1 MSKIVLIKDAI
12 KDEPYALVSYDFMEV
27 KAFALTDDAE
37 EWSEWANQSC
47 TTIDEI
53 RDSLTY
59 SLQTELPRP
68 ATEIELDGIKQFTTS
83 ERFIQIKSAISESKL
98 EMVGTFSRQS
108 RRFAVKTLKDSEL
121 PESPSSLP
129 LTSFSAQSRQAI
141 IEYKALSYR
150 ADNKF
155 SATAFEAK
163 GARALWDPSLG
174 PSGGWR
180 CPTGSQFGGYITDR
194 FGRGCGGGVLRR
206 VGRAL
211 VDAGR
216 GIDKLGEARGARRLG
231 RAADKLNN
239 KPGGGRAQRA
249 VGNAA
254 DALER
259 GAQRLVG
266 DFKPGDGRARRRGIS
281 APDIAPERKKEID
294 DRLMAIQAELDDL
307 VDQPPTGDI
316 EKRITE
322 LTNENKKLRRERD
335 GAMPKRIS
343 AVKPAPSKRRVV
355 KPEAGR
361 NERVQGK
368 RPVKKPVTQGRR
380 QGVLDRAAQRL
391 VGEYD
396 PSEYKPGDKKRI
408 KDRENRYAKVS
419 DEALINA
426 LKMNSPKAT
435 KPGQNR
441 DIEAN
446 KRQERL
452 EVLQEMLNRGIDVPE
467 QFKKEV
473 KQYRLKPQRKKRG
486 AKAGSRRSRA
496 ANALERAAQRV
507 LAGDKNKKRRDR
519 TRRKRAADALE
530 RGAKRIL
537 DGKKK
542 PKKQDNRK
550 KPQPNGGLNLPGGG
564 RGIIDP
570 RDTEGLP
577 KPGMGGMRKPG
588 EGKLSLDELQDLID
602 SNAGITGLSELRKQ
616 FKDFDDAQI
625 DDFLDRFV
633 KAREKLDN
641 DDPNGLKLDKWIIN
655 LEMEK
660 TARELDRLKKGKK
673 ERDNQRARARR
684 AVTAQSA
691 ITPIRRPRPKK
702 MKGDKIAWDDMDAQ
716 QKARMRNR
724 AIAELDDLDASWRK
738 RLGLNGNEPL
748 TDKMI
753 RDYIK
758 ERENN
763 KPGAYIGVLKANAN
777 DWGVLKDYA
786 NDLENG
792 DILNNLGPKRRKTLV
807 DDLNNAS
814 APKRVKTPSS
824 PRPKS
829 APSAKKRDG
838 LNDNEKNRLKELDGP
853 EFDNQVEAFDEA
865 ERLAKANNES
875 MVAFEQDGK
884 FRVVKAQDF
893 NDLLDGIDDDSRMQ
907 NAIGSVRHFDANGNE
922 SKIDVSESARVK
934 QSIKESL
941 GIDALESLGGSIP
954 DDRSRRNVRNRFP
967 NNGLPDKAFW
977 RDKDW
982 KPRTGGDDADKHER
996 RFGRYFDSDGNI
1008 NARGRFVNGQ
1018 LEQERAEKAKPRFSK
1033 TPESVIPKSS
1043 RRKTSTFNFGKVEV
1057 FGEDN
1062 NGRVL
1067 WKDKDG
1073 FIIPD
1078 NIVNDEAVRQRYMR
1092 YAKEGRDAYLNGTFA
1107 QNLGKK
1113 IDDLLV
1119 NNDPDKRRDLRTN
1132 LQNLIEDRR
1141 FLIARDNP
1149 VAERGKW
1156 AGELVA
1162 FQNML
1167 NELDSHPNALDI
1179 SPIKNEGLDSLPKAS
1194 IKRRYSS
1201 LIKLPEFKKEKEVFI
1216 QYYDLRNDR
1225 FKAHLENDRLDDANI
1240 MIEGI
1245 LNEIDGHNRMLADPA
1260 MPEEDRI
1267 KILARRAAAEEK
1279 VDKFNQDLQ
1288 LRMDEINKRIGA
1300 ENAARLGIPRL
1311 SEGNIPD
1318 SVDARRRAI
1327 IGNNYEIRLLDNIN
1341 LERAKERAAELAK
1354 EKNDGEGIYVTQ
1366 DKKSGKFFLLTRA
1379 NFEEAV
1385 KNDAFSENYVVD
1397 AVVYAAKTPAPPKP
1411 PSVARIPDLNDPFDG
1426 FKSRFSPM
1434 DFNANDKDNAIKAA
1448 RKYAVE
1454 FDSDF
1459 VVVQRLIDGKQFVLD
1474 ARDWNDFVNSP
1485 KVNSDGYIGVGIFGG
1500 YGKDTNGM
1508 PKLNDSKKR
1517 LIDEMQSRDLGR
1529 VFPVNRM
1536 LGILGDRRGKEN
1548 AQKFAKEQADAD
1560 GRNRYVINTG
1570 RNYMVVNEKE
1580 YQELLAQFNNNEQRL
1595 NATLSPEKFIRERKG
1610 NNAVGRDALLGPQ
1623 QMPIDADEYKDA
1635 VVSVHDGNGAIDQIP
1650 DPLFAAVL
1658 FDENLT
1664 SSAGSQ
1670 LLNDDG
1676 SQATFEDIFS
1686 GRMNPGFKAEFENKR
1701 FKFKN
1706 VKEAGDSYGG
1716 IWSVYRVED
1725 KQTGEIWYVKS
1736 STYGAN
1742 DAMLEDIGMEAAGI
1756 FNFAAK
1762 NDAKQ
1767 IRISAPIAV
1776 EKNGRQVRWT
1786 AMRDI
1791 DQWESPN
1798 GEALTWQDANDGGGI
1813 QGRSVSLEDM
1823 AAVLV
1828 LDYVL
1833 DNQDRHGGN
1842 FKIATDSNGV
1852 QRLGVI
1858 DNGLMFGGRAYDMLP
1873 LSHDDEVTPMGLNE
1887 IAANRESLDLQGYRN
1902 GTGNI
1907 LLQSLPSTFIDR
1919 LRQSQFDRDEFNL
1932 QVKYS
1937 IETMRESIQQILDEQ
1952 RLKDKGI
1959 SLSSTELAHLKAMKL
1974 VADARLKYLEANP
1987 DAFLEVFNITGSTP
2001 SPINAP
2007 MSPIRRPKR
2016 FTSNPG
2022 STFSGGL

>member
-1 MSKIVLIKDAI
+1 MSKIVLIKDSI
-12 KDEPYALVSYDFMEV
+12 KDEPYALVSYDSMEV

-47 TTIDEI
+47 KTIEDI
-53 RDSLTY
+53 RESLTY

-68 ATEIELDGIKQFTTS
+68 ATEVELDGIKQFTTS
-83 ERFIQIKSAISESKL
+83 ERFIEIKSAISESKL

-141 IEYKALSYR
+141 IEYKALSFR

-163 GARALWDPSLG
+163 GARALWDPALG

-180 CPTGSQFGGYITDR
+180 CPQGSQFGGYITDR
-194 FGRGCGGGVLRR
+194 FGRGCGGGILRR

-231 RAADKLNN
+231 RAADKLND

-254 DALER
+254 NALER

-266 DFKPGDGRARRRGIS
+266 DFKPGDGRARRRGVS

-519 TRRKRAADALE
+519 SRRKRAADALE

-588 EGKLSLDELQDLID
+588 EGELSLEELQDLID
-602 SNAGITGLSELRKQ
+602 SNLGITGLSELRKQ
-616 FKDFDDAQI
+616 FKDYDDAQI
-625 DDFLDRFV
+625 DDFLSRFV
-633 KAREKLDN
+633 KAREKIDN
-641 DDPNGLKLDKWIIN
+641 DDPERLKLDKWIIN

-660 TARELDRLKKGKK
+660 TARELYRLKKGKK

-738 RLGLNGNEPL
+738 RLGLKSNEPL

-814 APKRVKTPSS
+814 APKRVKTPTS

-941 GIDALESLGGSIP
+941 RLNSPESLGGSLP
-954 DDRSRRNVRNRFP
+954 DERSRRNVRNRFP
-967 NNGLPDKAFW
+967 NGGLPDKAFW

-982 KPRTGGDDADKHER
+982 KARTGGDDADKHER
-996 RFGRYFDSDGNI
+996 RFGRYFDSNGNI

-1018 LEQERAEKAKPRFSK
+1018 LEFERAQAAKPRFSK
-1033 TPESVIPKSS
+1033 TPESVIPESS

-1073 FIIPD
+1073 FVIPD

-1194 IKRRYSS
+1194 IKRRDSS
-1201 LIKLPEFKKEKEVFI
+1201 LIKLPEFKEAKEVFV

-1225 FKAHLENDRLDDANI
+1225 FKAHLENDRFDDANI
-1240 MIEGI
+1240 MVEGI
-1245 LNEIDGHNRMLADPA
+1245 NNEIDGHNRMLADPA
-1260 MPEEDRI
+1260 MLEEDRI
-1267 KILARRAAAEEK
+1267 KILARRAAAIEK
-1279 VDKFNQDLQ
+1279 RDKFNQDF
-1288 LRMDEINKRIGA
+1288 NKKIGA
-1300 ENAARLGIPRL
+1300 NNLSSGTPRL
-1311 SEGNIPD
+1311 MTDPEGNIPD

-1411 PSVARIPDLNDPFDG
+1411 PSVARIPNLNDPFDG

-1459 VVVQRLIDGKQFVLD
+1459 IVAQRLIDGKQFVLD

-1485 KVNSDGYIGVGIFGG
+1485 KVNSDGYIGVGIFSG

-1508 PKLNDSKKR
+1508 PKLNDGKKR

-1529 VFPVNRM
+1529 VFPINRM

-1670 LLNDDG
+1670 LTNDDG

-1686 GRMNPGFKAEFENKR
+1686 GRMNPGYKTEFENKR
-1701 FKFKN
+1701 FKFQN

-1716 IWSVYRVED
+1716 IWSVYRVQD

-1791 DQWESPN
+1791 DQWEAPN
-1798 GEALTWQDANDGGGI
+1798 GEALNWQDANDGGGI

-1887 IAANRESLDLQGYRN
+1887 IAANRESLDLQGYKN

-1937 IETMRESIQQILDEQ
+1937 IETMRESIEQILDEQ

-1959 SLSSTELAHLKAMKL
+1959 LLSSTELAHLKAMKL

-2007 MSPIRRPKR
+2007 MSPIRRPR
-2016 FTSNPG
+2016 G
-2022 STFSGGL
+2022 VV

>member
-1 MSKIVLIKDAI
+1 MSKIVLIKDSI
-12 KDEPYALVSYDFMEV
+12 KDEPYALVSYDSMEV
-27 KAFALTDDAE
+27 KTFALTEDAE

-47 TTIDEI
+47 KTIDDI

-68 ATEIELDGIKQFTTS
+68 ATEVELDGIKQFTTS
-83 ERFIQIKSAISESKL
+83 ERFIQIKSEIVESKL
-98 EMVGTFSRQS
+98 EMVGAFSRQS

-129 LTSFSAQSRQAI
+129 LTSFNAKSRQAI
-141 IEYKALSYR
+141 IEYKALTFR

-163 GARALWDPSLG
+163 GARALWDPNLG

-180 CPTGSQFGGYITDR
+180 CPTGSQFGGFITDR
-194 FGRGCGGGVLRR
+194 FGRGCGGGILRR

-211 VDAGR
+211 ADAGR

-239 KPGGGRAQRA
+239 KPREGRAQRA

-254 DALER
+254 NALER
-259 GAQRLVG
+259 GAQGLVG
-266 DFKPGDGRARRRGIS
+266 DYKPGDAVSRRRGVS
-281 APDIAPERKKEID
+281 APDITPERKKEID
-294 DRLMAIQAELDDL
+294 DRLMAVRAELDDL
-307 VDQPPTGDI
+307 VDQPPTPDI
-316 EKRITE
+316 QKRITE
-322 LTNENKKLRRERD
+322 LTDENKKLRRERD
-335 GAMPKRIS
+335 GAMPKRVS
-343 AVKPAPSKRRVV
+343 AVTPAPSKRRVV

-361 NERVQGK
+361 EGRVQGA

-380 QGVLDRAAQRL
+380 QGVLDRASQRL

-419 DEALINA
+419 DEALANA
-426 LKMNSPKAT
+426 LKMNSPKAV

-452 EVLQEMLNRGIDVPE
+452 EVLQEMLNRGLDIPE

-519 TRRKRAADALE
+519 SRRKRAADALE
-530 RGAKRIL
+530 RGAQRIL
-537 DGKKK
+537 GGNKK
-542 PKKQDNRK
+542 PK
-550 KPQPNGGLNLPGGG
+550 
-564 RGIIDP
+564 RGY
-570 RDTEGLP
+570 EP
-577 KPGMGGMRKPG
+577 KPEKRLTGMGGMRKPG
-588 EGKLSLDELQDLID
+588 EGQITPEELQDLID
-602 SNAGITGLSELRKQ
+602 SNLGITGLSELRKQ
-616 FKDFDDAQI
+616 FKDYDDAQI
-625 DDFLDRFV
+625 DDFLSRFV
-633 KAREKLDN
+633 KAREKMDN
-641 DDPNGLKLDKWIIN
+641 DDPERLKLDKWIIN

-691 ITPIRRPRPKK
+691 FTPIRRPRPKK

-738 RLGLNGNEPL
+738 RLGLKSNEPL

-829 APSAKKRDG
+829 TPSAEKRDG
-838 LNDNEKNRLKELDGP
+838 LNTAEKKRLKELDGP

-865 ERLAKANNES
+865 ERLAKSNNES

-922 SKIDVSESARVK
+922 SKIDVSESSRVK

-941 GIDALESLGGSIP
+941 GIDAPESLGGSVP
-954 DDRSRRNVRNRFP
+954 DERSRRNVRNRFP
-967 NNGLPDKAFW
+967 NNGLPEKAFW

-982 KPRTGGDDADKHER
+982 KARTGGDDADKHER

-1008 NARGRFVNGQ
+1008 NARGRFVNQQ
-1018 LEQERAEKAKPRFSK
+1018 LEQERADAAKPRFSK
-1033 TPESVIPKSS
+1033 TPASVIPQSK
-1043 RRKTSTFNFGKVEV
+1043 RRETSTYSFGKLQV

-1067 WKDKDG
+1067 WRDKDG
-1073 FIIPD
+1073 FVIPD

-1113 IDDLLV
+1113 IDDLLI

-1132 LQNLIEDRR
+1132 LQNLIDDRR

-1179 SPIKNEGLDSLPKAS
+1179 SPMKNEGLDSLPKAS
-1194 IKRRYSS
+1194 VKRRDLS
-1201 LIKLPEFKKEKEVFI
+1201 LIKLPEFKNEKEVFV

-1240 MIEGI
+1240 MIEG
-1245 LNEIDGHNRMLADPA
+1245 LANEIDAWNRMLADPA
-1260 MPEEDRI
+1260 LSQNDRV
-1267 KILARRAAAEEK
+1267 KILARRAAAVEK
-1279 VDKFNQDLQ
+1279 IDKFNQDLQ

-1300 ENAARLGIPRL
+1300 ENAKRLGIPRF
-1311 SEGNIPD
+1311 SEGNATL
-1318 SVDARRRAI
+1318 SGSAKARLAI
-1327 IGNNYEIRLLDNIN
+1327 LGNNYQIRLADGVGFDDAKKRAEQL
-1341 LERAKERAAELAK
+1341 AKER
-1354 EKNDGEGIYVTQ
+1354 NDDEGIYIAK
-1366 DKKSGKFFLLTRA
+1366 DKKSGKLFLLSRGD
-1379 NFEEAV
+1379 FEEAV
-1385 KNDAFSENYVVD
+1385 KNDAFSENYIID
-1397 AVVYAAKTPAPPKP
+1397 DVVYATKTPAPPKP

-1434 DFNANDKDNAIKAA
+1434 DFDADDKDNAIKAA
-1448 RKYAVE
+1448 KKYAVE

-1459 VVVQRLIDGKQFVLD
+1459 VVVQRISDGKQFVLD
-1474 ARDWNDFVNSP
+1474 HRDYIDFVNSP
-1485 KVNSDGYIGVGIFGG
+1485 KVNSDDFFGVAIYGG
-1500 YGKDTNGM
+1500 YGKGTDGM
-1508 PKLNDSKKR
+1508 PRLNAGKKQ

-1529 VFPVNRM
+1529 VFPKGNRIF
-1536 LGILGDRRGKEN
+1536 GSGDKKAKER

-1560 GRNRYVINTG
+1560 GRNRYVIDTG
-1570 RNYMVVNEKE
+1570 KNYMVVNEKE
-1580 YQELLAQFNNNEQRL
+1580 YQELLAEFNNNEQRL

-1610 NNAVGRDALLGPQ
+1610 NNGVGRDALLGPRE
-1623 QMPIDADEYKDA
+1623 MPIDADEYKDA
-1635 VVSVHDGNGAIDQIP
+1635 VVAVHDCNGAIDQIP
-1650 DPLFAAVL
+1650 DPLFAAVV
-1658 FDENLT
+1658 FDENLE
-1664 SSAGSQ
+1664 SSPGNA
-1670 LLNDDG
+1670 LLNNDG
-1676 SQATFEDIFS
+1676 SEATFEDIFS
-1686 GRMNPGFKAEFENKR
+1686 GRMQPGYGAEFENKR

-1706 VKEAGDSYGG
+1706 FKDAGDSYGG

-1725 KQTGEIWYVKS
+1725 KETGEIWYVKS

-1776 EKNGRQVRWT
+1776 QQNGRQVRWT

-1791 DQWESPN
+1791 DQWDAPN
-1798 GEALTWQDANDGGGI
+1798 SEALTWEDAGDAGGI
-1813 QGRSVSLEDM
+1813 DGANVSLEDM
-1823 AAVLV
+1823 AGVLV

-1833 DNQDRHGGN
+1833 DNQDRHQGN
-1842 FKIATDSNGV
+1842 FKVATDSNGV

-1887 IAANRESLDLQGYRN
+1887 IASKREALDLEGYRN

-1907 LLQSLPSTFIDR
+1907 LMDSLPSSFVNR
-1919 LRQSQFDRDEFNL
+1919 LRQSQFARDEFNL
-1932 QVKYS
+1932 QVKYA
-1937 IETMRESIQQILDEQ
+1937 IETMRENIDKILDEQ
-1952 RLKDKGI
+1952 RLDGKGI
-1959 SLSSTELAHLKAMKL
+1959 KLNPTEIAHLKAMKL

-1987 DAFLEVFNITGSTP
+1987 DAFLEVFGVTGSVP

-2016 FTSNPG
+2016 ISLETPI
-2022 STFSGGL
+2022 GL

>member
-1 MSKIVLIKDAI
+1 MSKIVLIKDSI
-12 KDEPYALVSYDFMEV
+12 KDEPYALVSYDSMEV
-27 KAFALTDDAE
+27 KTFALTEDAE

-47 TTIDEI
+47 KTIDDI

-68 ATEIELDGIKQFTTS
+68 ATEVELDGIKQFTTS
-83 ERFIQIKSAISESKL
+83 ERFIQIKSEIVESKL
-98 EMVGTFSRQS
+98 EMVGAFSRQS

-129 LTSFSAQSRQAI
+129 LTSFNAKSRQAI
-141 IEYKALSYR
+141 IEYKALTFR

-163 GARALWDPSLG
+163 GARALWDPNLG

-180 CPTGSQFGGYITDR
+180 CPTGSQFGGFITDR
-194 FGRGCGGGVLRR
+194 FGRGCGGGILRR

-211 VDAGR
+211 ADAGR

-239 KPGGGRAQRA
+239 KPREGRAQRA

-254 DALER
+254 NALER
-259 GAQRLVG
+259 GAQGLVG
-266 DFKPGDGRARRRGIS
+266 DYKPGDAVSRRRGVS
-281 APDIAPERKKEID
+281 APDITPERKKEID
-294 DRLMAIQAELDDL
+294 DRLMAVRAELDDL
-307 VDQPPTGDI
+307 VDQPPTPDI
-316 EKRITE
+316 QKRITE
-322 LTNENKKLRRERD
+322 LTDENKKLRRERD
-335 GAMPKRIS
+335 GAMPKRVS
-343 AVKPAPSKRRVV
+343 AVTPAPSKRRVV

-361 NERVQGK
+361 EGRVQGA

-380 QGVLDRAAQRL
+380 QGVLDRASQRL

-419 DEALINA
+419 DEALANA
-426 LKMNSPKAT
+426 LKMNSPKAV

-452 EVLQEMLNRGIDVPE
+452 EVLQEMLNRGLDIPE

-519 TRRKRAADALE
+519 SRRKRAADALE
-530 RGAKRIL
+530 RGAQRIL
-537 DGKKK
+537 GGNKK
-542 PKKQDNRK
+542 PK
-550 KPQPNGGLNLPGGG
+550 
-564 RGIIDP
+564 RGY
-570 RDTEGLP
+570 EP
-577 KPGMGGMRKPG
+577 KPEKRLTGMGGMRKPG
-588 EGKLSLDELQDLID
+588 EGQITPEELQDLID
-602 SNAGITGLSELRKQ
+602 SNLGITGLSELRKQ
-616 FKDFDDAQI
+616 FKDYDDAQI
-625 DDFLDRFV
+625 DDFLSRFV
-633 KAREKLDN
+633 KAREKMDN
-641 DDPNGLKLDKWIIN
+641 DDPERLKLDKWIIN

-691 ITPIRRPRPKK
+691 FTPIRRPRPKK

-724 AIAELDDLDASWRK
+724 AIAELDDLDASWRQ
-738 RLGLNGNEPL
+738 RLGLKSNEPL

-829 APSAKKRDG
+829 TPSAEKRDG
-838 LNDNEKNRLKELDGP
+838 LNTAEKKRLKELDGP

-865 ERLAKANNES
+865 ERLAKSNNES

-922 SKIDVSESARVK
+922 SKIDVSESSRVK

-941 GIDALESLGGSIP
+941 GIDAPESLGGSVP
-954 DDRSRRNVRNRFP
+954 DERSRRNVRNRFP
-967 NNGLPDKAFW
+967 NNGLPEKAFW

-982 KPRTGGDDADKHER
+982 KARTGGDDADKHER

-1008 NARGRFVNGQ
+1008 NARGRFVNQQ
-1018 LEQERAEKAKPRFSK
+1018 LEQERADAAKPRFSK
-1033 TPESVIPKSS
+1033 TPASVIPQSK
-1043 RRKTSTFNFGKVEV
+1043 RRETSTYSFGKLQV

-1067 WKDKDG
+1067 WRDKDG
-1073 FIIPD
+1073 FVIPD

-1113 IDDLLV
+1113 IDDLLI

-1132 LQNLIEDRR
+1132 LQNLIDDRR

-1179 SPIKNEGLDSLPKAS
+1179 SPMKNEGLDSLPKAS
-1194 IKRRYSS
+1194 VKRRDLS
-1201 LIKLPEFKKEKEVFI
+1201 LIKLPEFKNEKEVFV

-1240 MIEGI
+1240 MIEG
-1245 LNEIDGHNRMLADPA
+1245 LANEIDAWNRMLADPA
-1260 MPEEDRI
+1260 LSQNDRV
-1267 KILARRAAAEEK
+1267 KILARRAAAVEK
-1279 VDKFNQDLQ
+1279 IDKFNQDLQ

-1300 ENAARLGIPRL
+1300 ENAKRLGIPRF
-1311 SEGNIPD
+1311 SEGNATL
-1318 SVDARRRAI
+1318 SGSAKARLAI
-1327 IGNNYEIRLLDNIN
+1327 LGNNYQIRLADGVGFDDAKKRAEQL
-1341 LERAKERAAELAK
+1341 AKER
-1354 EKNDGEGIYVTQ
+1354 NDDEGIYIAK
-1366 DKKSGKFFLLTRA
+1366 DKKSGKLFLLSRGD
-1379 NFEEAV
+1379 FEEAV
-1385 KNDAFSENYVVD
+1385 KNDAFSENYIID
-1397 AVVYAAKTPAPPKP
+1397 DVVYATKTPAPPKP

-1434 DFNANDKDNAIKAA
+1434 DFDADDKDNAIKAA
-1448 RKYAVE
+1448 KKYAVE

-1459 VVVQRLIDGKQFVLD
+1459 VVVQRISDGKQFVLD
-1474 ARDWNDFVNSP
+1474 HRDYIDFVNSP
-1485 KVNSDGYIGVGIFGG
+1485 KVNSDDFFGVAIYGG
-1500 YGKDTNGM
+1500 YGKGTDGM
-1508 PKLNDSKKR
+1508 PRLNAGKKQ

-1529 VFPVNRM
+1529 VFPKGNRIF
-1536 LGILGDRRGKEN
+1536 GSGDKKAKER

-1560 GRNRYVINTG
+1560 GRNRYVIDTG
-1570 RNYMVVNEKE
+1570 KNYMVVNEKE
-1580 YQELLAQFNNNEQRL
+1580 YQELLAEFNNNEQRL

-1610 NNAVGRDALLGPQ
+1610 NNGVGRDALLGPRE
-1623 QMPIDADEYKDA
+1623 MPIDADEYKDA
-1635 VVSVHDGNGAIDQIP
+1635 VVAVHDCNGAIDQIP
-1650 DPLFAAVL
+1650 DPLFAAVV
-1658 FDENLT
+1658 FDENLE
-1664 SSAGSQ
+1664 SSPGNA
-1670 LLNDDG
+1670 LLNNDG
-1676 SQATFEDIFS
+1676 SEATFEDIFS
-1686 GRMNPGFKAEFENKR
+1686 GRMQPGYGAEFENKR

-1706 VKEAGDSYGG
+1706 FKDAGDSYGG

-1725 KQTGEIWYVKS
+1725 KETGEIWYVKS

-1776 EKNGRQVRWT
+1776 QQNGRQVRWT

-1791 DQWESPN
+1791 YQWDAPN
-1798 GEALTWQDANDGGGI
+1798 SEALTWEDAGDAGGI
-1813 QGRSVSLEDM
+1813 DGANVSLEDM
-1823 AAVLV
+1823 AGVLV

-1833 DNQDRHGGN
+1833 DNQDRHQGN
-1842 FKIATDSNGV
+1842 FKVATDSNGV

-1887 IAANRESLDLQGYRN
+1887 IASKREALDLEGYRN

-1907 LLQSLPSTFIDR
+1907 LMDSLPSSFVNR
-1919 LRQSQFDRDEFNL
+1919 LRQSQFARDEFNL
-1932 QVKYS
+1932 QVKYA
-1937 IETMRESIQQILDEQ
+1937 IETMRENIDKILDEQ
-1952 RLKDKGI
+1952 RLDGKGI
-1959 SLSSTELAHLKAMKL
+1959 KLNPTEIAHLKAMKL

-1987 DAFLEVFNITGSTP
+1987 DAFLEVFGVTGSVP

-2016 FTSNPG
+2016 ISLETPI
-2022 STFSGGL
+2022 GL

>member
-1 MSKIVLIKDAI
+1 MSKIVLIKDSI
-12 KDEPYALVSYDFMEV
+12 KDEPYALVSYDSMEV
-27 KAFALTDDAE
+27 KTFALTEDAE

-47 TTIDEI
+47 KTIDDI

-68 ATEIELDGIKQFTTS
+68 ATEVELDGIKQFTTS
-83 ERFIQIKSAISESKL
+83 ERFIQIKSEIVESKL

-129 LTSFSAQSRQAI
+129 LTSFNAKSRQAI
-141 IEYKALSYR
+141 IEYKALTFR

-163 GARALWDPSLG
+163 GARALWDPNLG

-194 FGRGCGGGVLRR
+194 FGRGCGGGILRR

-211 VDAGR
+211 ADAGR

-239 KPGGGRAQRA
+239 KPRAGRAQRA

-254 DALER
+254 NALER
-259 GAQRLVG
+259 GAGRLVG
-266 DFKPGDGRARRRGIS
+266 DYKPGDGRARRRGIS
-281 APDIAPERKKEID
+281 APDINPERKKEID
-294 DRLMAIQAELDDL
+294 DRLMAVRAELDDL
-307 VDQPPTGDI
+307 VDQPPTPDI
-316 EKRITE
+316 QKRITE
-322 LTNENKKLRRERD
+322 LTDENKKLRRERD
-335 GAMPKRIS
+335 GAMPKRVS
-343 AVKPAPSKRRVV
+343 AVTPAPSKRRVV

-361 NERVQGK
+361 EGRVQGA

-419 DEALINA
+419 DEALANA
-426 LKMNSPKAT
+426 LKMNLPKAV

-452 EVLQEMLNRGIDVPE
+452 EVLQEMLNRGIDIPE

-519 TRRKRAADALE
+519 SRRKRAADALE
-530 RGAKRIL
+530 RGAQRIL
-537 DGKKK
+537 GGNKK
-542 PKKQDNRK
+542 PK
-550 KPQPNGGLNLPGGG
+550 
-564 RGIIDP
+564 RGY
-570 RDTEGLP
+570 EP
-577 KPGMGGMRKPG
+577 KPEKRLTGMGGMRKPG
-588 EGKLSLDELQDLID
+588 EGQITPEELQDLID
-602 SNAGITGLSELRKQ
+602 SNLGITGLSELRKQ
-616 FKDFDDAQI
+616 FKDYDDAQI
-625 DDFLDRFV
+625 DDFLSRFV
-633 KAREKLDN
+633 KAREKMDN
-641 DDPNGLKLDKWIIN
+641 DDPERLKLDKWIIN

-691 ITPIRRPRPKK
+691 FTPIRRPRPKK

-738 RLGLNGNEPL
+738 RLGLKSNEPL

-829 APSAKKRDG
+829 TPSAEKRDG
-838 LNDNEKNRLKELDGP
+838 LNTAEKKRLKELDGP

-865 ERLAKANNES
+865 ERLAKSNNES

-922 SKIDVSESARVK
+922 SKIDVSESSRVK

-941 GIDALESLGGSIP
+941 GIDAPESLGGSVP
-954 DDRSRRNVRNRFP
+954 DERSRRNVRNRFP
-967 NNGLPDKAFW
+967 NNGLPEKAFW

-982 KPRTGGDDADKHER
+982 KARTGGDDADKHER

-1008 NARGRFVNGQ
+1008 NARGRFVNQQ
-1018 LEQERAEKAKPRFSK
+1018 LEQERADAAKPRFSK
-1033 TPESVIPKSS
+1033 TPASVIPESK
-1043 RRKTSTFNFGKVEV
+1043 RRETSTYSFGKLQV

-1067 WKDKDG
+1067 WRDKDG
-1073 FIIPD
+1073 FVIPD

-1113 IDDLLV
+1113 IDDLLI

-1132 LQNLIEDRR
+1132 LQNLIDDRR

-1179 SPIKNEGLDSLPKAS
+1179 SPMKNEGLDSLPKAS
-1194 IKRRYSS
+1194 VKRRDLS
-1201 LIKLPEFKKEKEVFI
+1201 LIKLPEFKNEKEVFV

-1240 MIEGI
+1240 MIEG
-1245 LNEIDGHNRMLADPA
+1245 LANEIDAWNRMLADPA
-1260 MPEEDRI
+1260 LSQNDRV
-1267 KILARRAAAEEK
+1267 KILARRAAAVEK
-1279 VDKFNQDLQ
+1279 IDKFNQDLQ

-1300 ENAARLGIPRL
+1300 ENAKRLGIPRF
-1311 SEGNIPD
+1311 SEGNATL
-1318 SVDARRRAI
+1318 SGSAKARLAI
-1327 IGNNYEIRLLDNIN
+1327 LGNNYQIRLADGVGFDDAKKRAEQL
-1341 LERAKERAAELAK
+1341 AKER
-1354 EKNDGEGIYVTQ
+1354 NDDQGIYIAK
-1366 DKKSGKFFLLTRA
+1366 DKKSGKLFLLSRGD
-1379 NFEEAV
+1379 FEEAV
-1385 KNDAFSENYVVD
+1385 KNDAFSENYIID
-1397 AVVYAAKTPAPPKP
+1397 DVVYATKTPAPPKP

-1434 DFNANDKDNAIKAA
+1434 DFDADDKDNAIKAA
-1448 RKYAVE
+1448 KKYAVE

-1459 VVVQRLIDGKQFVLD
+1459 VVVQRISDGKQFVLD
-1474 ARDWNDFVNSP
+1474 HRDYIDFVNSP
-1485 KVNSDGYIGVGIFGG
+1485 KVNSDDFFGVAIYGG
-1500 YGKDTNGM
+1500 YGKGTDGM
-1508 PKLNDSKKR
+1508 PRLNAGKKQ

-1529 VFPVNRM
+1529 VFPKGNRIF
-1536 LGILGDRRGKEN
+1536 GSGDKKAKER

-1560 GRNRYVINTG
+1560 GRNRYVIDTG
-1570 RNYMVVNEKE
+1570 KNYMVVNEKE
-1580 YQELLAQFNNNEQRL
+1580 YQELLAEFNNNEQRL

-1610 NNAVGRDALLGPQ
+1610 NNGVGRDALLGPRE
-1623 QMPIDADEYKDA
+1623 MPIDADEYKDA
-1635 VVSVHDGNGAIDQIP
+1635 VVAVHDGNGAIDQIP
-1650 DPLFAAVL
+1650 DPLFAAVV
-1658 FDENLT
+1658 FDENLE
-1664 SSAGSQ
+1664 SSPGNA
-1670 LLNDDG
+1670 LLNNDG
-1676 SQATFEDIFS
+1676 SEATFEDIFS
-1686 GRMNPGFKAEFENKR
+1686 GRMQPGYGAEFENKR

-1706 VKEAGDSYGG
+1706 FKDAGDSYGG

-1725 KQTGEIWYVKS
+1725 KETGEIWYVKS

-1756 FNFAAK
+1756 FNFAAR

-1776 EKNGRQVRWT
+1776 QQNGRQVRWT

-1791 DQWESPN
+1791 DQWDAPN
-1798 GEALTWQDANDGGGI
+1798 GEALTWKDAGDAGGI
-1813 QGRSVSLEDM
+1813 DGANVSLEDM
-1823 AAVLV
+1823 AGVLV

-1833 DNQDRHGGN
+1833 DNQDRHQGN
-1842 FKIATDSNGV
+1842 FKVATDSNGV

-1873 LSHDDEVTPMGLNE
+1873 LSHDDEVTPMGLSE
-1887 IAANRESLDLQGYRN
+1887 IASKREALDLEGYRN

-1907 LLQSLPSTFIDR
+1907 LMDSLPSSFVNR
-1919 LRQSQFDRDEFNL
+1919 LRQSQFARDEFNL
-1932 QVKYS
+1932 QVKYA
-1937 IETMRESIQQILDEQ
+1937 IETMRENIDKILDEQ
-1952 RLKDKGI
+1952 RLDGKGI
-1959 SLSSTELAHLKAMKL
+1959 KLNPTEIAHLKAMKL

-1987 DAFLEVFNITGSTP
+1987 DAFLEVFGVTGSVP

-2007 MSPIRRPKR
+2007 MSPIRRP
-2016 FTSNPG
+2016 
-2022 STFSGGL
+2022 GGVV

>member
-12 KDEPYALVSYDFMEV
+12 KDEPYALVSYDSMEV

-47 TTIDEI
+47 KTIDEI
-53 RDSLTY
+53 RESLTY

-141 IEYKALSYR
+141 IEYKALSFR

-163 GARALWDPSLG
+163 GARALWDPALG

-180 CPTGSQFGGYITDR
+180 CPQGSQFGGYITDR

-231 RAADKLNN
+231 RAADKLND

-254 DALER
+254 NALER
-259 GAQRLVG
+259 GAQGLVG
-266 DFKPGDGRARRRGIS
+266 DYKPGDAVSRRRGVS

-335 GAMPKRIS
+335 GAMPKRVS

-426 LKMNSPKAT
+426 LKMNSPKAI

-452 EVLQEMLNRGIDVPE
+452 EVLQEMLNRGIDIPE

-486 AKAGSRRSRA
+486 AKAGSLRSRA

-519 TRRKRAADALE
+519 SRRKRAADAFE
-530 RGAKRIL
+530 RGAQRIL

-564 RGIIDP
+564 RGIIEP

-588 EGKLSLDELQDLID
+588 EGQITPEELQDLID
-602 SNAGITGLSELRKQ
+602 SNLGITGLSELRKQ
-616 FKDFDDAQI
+616 FKDYDDAQI
-625 DDFLDRFV
+625 DNFLSRFV
-633 KAREKLDN
+633 KAREKMNNDN
-641 DDPNGLKLDKWIIN
+641 PERLKLDKWIIN

-660 TARELDRLKKGKK
+660 TARELDRLKNGKR
-673 ERDNQRARARR
+673 ERDNQRVRARR

-691 ITPIRRPRPKK
+691 FTPIRRPRPKK

-738 RLGLNGNEPL
+738 RLGLKSNEKL

-814 APKRVKTPSS
+814 TPKRVKTPSS

-941 GIDALESLGGSIP
+941 GIDAPESLGGSIP

-982 KPRTGGDDADKHER
+982 KPRTGGDDAEKHER

-1033 TPESVIPKSS
+1033 TPESVIPESG
-1043 RRKTSTFNFGKVEV
+1043 RRKTSTYSFGKLQV

-1073 FIIPD
+1073 FVIPD

-1092 YAKEGRDAYLNGTFA
+1092 YAKEGRDAYLNAEFA
-1107 QNLGKK
+1107 RNLGKK

-1119 NNDPDKRRDLRTN
+1119 NNDPEKRRELRNN

-1141 FLIARDNP
+1141 LLISRENP
-1149 VAERGKW
+1149 VAVRGSW

-1162 FQNML
+1162 LQNML
-1167 NELDSHPNALDI
+1167 NELDSHPNAVDI
-1179 SPIKNEGLDSLPKAS
+1179 SPMKNEGLDSLPKAS
-1194 IKRRYSS
+1194 IKRRDSS
-1201 LIKLPEFKKEKEVFI
+1201 LIKLPEFKKEKEVFV

-1240 MIEGI
+1240 MIEG
-1245 LNEIDGHNRMLADPA
+1245 LANEIDGHNRMLADPA
-1260 MPEEDRI
+1260 MPEEDRV
-1267 KILARRAAAEEK
+1267 KILARRSAALEK
-1279 VDKFNQDLQ
+1279 VGKFNQDLQ

-1300 ENAARLGIPRL
+1300 ENAARWGIPRL
-1311 SEGNIPD
+1311 MTNPEGNATPD
-1318 SVDARRRAI
+1318 SAEARLAI
-1327 IGNNYEIRLLDNIN
+1327 LGNNYQIKFAKNIRL
-1341 LERAKERAAELAK
+1341 EGAKDRAAELAK
-1354 EKNDGEGIYVTQ
+1354 EKNDGEGIYVTK
-1366 DKKSGKFFLLTRA
+1366 DIKSGKFFLLTRA
-1379 NFEEAV
+1379 DFEEAV

-1434 DFNANDKDNAIKAA
+1434 DFDADDKDNPIKAA

-1459 VVVQRLIDGKQFVLD
+1459 VVAQRLNDGKQFVLD

-1485 KVNSDGYIGVGIFGG
+1485 KINSDDFVAVGIFGG
-1500 YGKDTNGM
+1500 YGKDTDGM
-1508 PKLNDSKKR
+1508 PKLNDGKKR

-1529 VFPVNRM
+1529 VFPKGNRVF
-1536 LGILGDRRGKEN
+1536 GSGDKKARER
-1548 AQKFAKEQADAD
+1548 AQKFAKQGADDD
-1560 GRNRYVINTG
+1560 GRNRYVIDTG
-1570 RNYMVVNEKE
+1570 KQYMVVSEKE
-1580 YQELLAQFNNNEQRL
+1580 YQELLAEFNNNEQRL

-1635 VVSVHDGNGAIDQIP
+1635 VIAVHDGNGAIDQIP
-1650 DPLFAAVL
+1650 DALFAAVI
-1658 FDENLT
+1658 FDENLEDT
-1664 SSAGSQ
+1664 IRPGNRVAPQ
-1670 LLNDDG
+1670 PLINDDG

-1686 GRMNPGFKAEFENKR
+1686 GRMKPGYGAEFENKR

-1706 VKEAGDSYGG
+1706 FKDEGDS
-1716 IWSVYRVED
+1716 
-1725 KQTGEIWYVKS
+1725 
-1736 STYGAN
+1736 
-1742 DAMLEDIGMEAAGI
+1742 
-1756 FNFAAK
+1756 
-1762 NDAKQ
+1762 
-1767 IRISAPIAV
+1767 
-1776 EKNGRQVRWT
+1776 
-1786 AMRDI
+1786 
-1791 DQWESPN
+1791 
-1798 GEALTWQDANDGGGI
+1798 
-1813 QGRSVSLEDM
+1813 
-1823 AAVLV
+1823 
-1828 LDYVL
+1828 
-1833 DNQDRHGGN
+1833 
-1842 FKIATDSNGV
+1842 
-1852 QRLGVI
+1852 
-1858 DNGLMFGGRAYDMLP
+1858 
-1873 LSHDDEVTPMGLNE
+1873 
-1887 IAANRESLDLQGYRN
+1887 
-1902 GTGNI
+1902 
-1907 LLQSLPSTFIDR
+1907 
-1919 LRQSQFDRDEFNL
+1919 
-1932 QVKYS
+1932 
-1937 IETMRESIQQILDEQ
+1937 
-1952 RLKDKGI
+1952 
-1959 SLSSTELAHLKAMKL
+1959 
-1974 VADARLKYLEANP
+1974 
-1987 DAFLEVFNITGSTP
+1987 
-2001 SPINAP
+2001 
-2007 MSPIRRPKR
+2007 
-2016 FTSNPG
+2016 
-2022 STFSGGL
+2022 

>member
-1 MSKIVLIKDAI
+1 MSKIVLIKDSI
-12 KDEPYALVSYDFMEV
+12 KDEPYALVSYDSMEV
-27 KAFALTDDAE
+27 KTFALTEDAE

-47 TTIDEI
+47 KTIDDI

-68 ATEIELDGIKQFTTS
+68 ATEVELDGIKQFTTS
-83 ERFIQIKSAISESKL
+83 ERFIQIKSEIVESKL
-98 EMVGTFSRQS
+98 EMVGAFSRQS

-129 LTSFSAQSRQAI
+129 LTSFNAKSRQAI
-141 IEYKALSYR
+141 IEYKALTFR

-163 GARALWDPSLG
+163 GARALWDPNLG

-194 FGRGCGGGVLRR
+194 FGRGCGGGILRR

-211 VDAGR
+211 ADAGR

-239 KPGGGRAQRA
+239 KPRAGRAQRA

-254 DALER
+254 NALER
-259 GAQRLVG
+259 GAGRLVG
-266 DFKPGDGRARRRGIS
+266 DYKPGDGRARRRGIS
-281 APDIAPERKKEID
+281 APDINPERKKEID
-294 DRLMAIQAELDDL
+294 DRLMAVRAELDDL
-307 VDQPPTGDI
+307 VDQPPTPDI
-316 EKRITE
+316 QKRITE
-322 LTNENKKLRRERD
+322 LTDENKKLRRERD
-335 GAMPKRIS
+335 GAMPKRVS
-343 AVKPAPSKRRVV
+343 AVTPAPSKRRVV

-361 NERVQGK
+361 EGRVQGA

-380 QGVLDRAAQRL
+380 QGVLDRASQRL

-419 DEALINA
+419 DEALANA
-426 LKMNSPKAT
+426 LKMNLPKAV

-452 EVLQEMLNRGIDVPE
+452 EVLQEMLNRGLDIPE

-519 TRRKRAADALE
+519 SRRKRAADALE
-530 RGAKRIL
+530 RGAQRIL
-537 DGKKK
+537 GGNKK
-542 PKKQDNRK
+542 PK
-550 KPQPNGGLNLPGGG
+550 
-564 RGIIDP
+564 RGY
-570 RDTEGLP
+570 EP
-577 KPGMGGMRKPG
+577 KPEKRLTGMGGMRKPG
-588 EGKLSLDELQDLID
+588 EGQITPEELQDLID
-602 SNAGITGLSELRKQ
+602 SNLGITGLSELRKQ
-616 FKDFDDAQI
+616 FKDYDDAQI
-625 DDFLDRFV
+625 DDFLSRFV
-633 KAREKLDN
+633 KAREKMDN
-641 DDPNGLKLDKWIIN
+641 DDPERLKLDKWIIN

-691 ITPIRRPRPKK
+691 FTPIRRPRPKK

-738 RLGLNGNEPL
+738 RLGLKSNEPL

-829 APSAKKRDG
+829 TPSAEKRDG
-838 LNDNEKNRLKELDGP
+838 LNTAEKKRLKELDGP

-865 ERLAKANNES
+865 ERLAKSNNES

-922 SKIDVSESARVK
+922 SKIDVSESSRVK

-941 GIDALESLGGSIP
+941 GIDAPESLGGSVP
-954 DDRSRRNVRNRFP
+954 DERSRRNVRNRFP
-967 NNGLPDKAFW
+967 NNGLPEKAFW

-982 KPRTGGDDADKHER
+982 KARTGGDDADKHER

-1008 NARGRFVNGQ
+1008 NARGRFVNQQ
-1018 LEQERAEKAKPRFSK
+1018 LEQERADAAKPRFSK
-1033 TPESVIPKSS
+1033 TPASVIPESK
-1043 RRKTSTFNFGKVEV
+1043 RRETSTYSFGKLQV

-1067 WKDKDG
+1067 WRDKDG
-1073 FIIPD
+1073 FVIPD

-1113 IDDLLV
+1113 IDDLLI

-1132 LQNLIEDRR
+1132 LQNLIDDRR

-1179 SPIKNEGLDSLPKAS
+1179 SPMKNEGLDSLPKAS
-1194 IKRRYSS
+1194 VKRRDLS
-1201 LIKLPEFKKEKEVFI
+1201 LIKLPEFKNEKEVFV

-1240 MIEGI
+1240 MIEG
-1245 LNEIDGHNRMLADPA
+1245 LANEIDAWNRMLADPA
-1260 MPEEDRI
+1260 LSQNDRV
-1267 KILARRAAAEEK
+1267 KILARRAAAVEK
-1279 VDKFNQDLQ
+1279 IDKFNQDLQ

-1300 ENAARLGIPRL
+1300 ENAKRLGIPRF
-1311 SEGNIPD
+1311 SEGNATL
-1318 SVDARRRAI
+1318 SGSAKARLAI
-1327 IGNNYEIRLLDNIN
+1327 LGNNYQIRLADGVGFDDAKKRAEQL
-1341 LERAKERAAELAK
+1341 AKER
-1354 EKNDGEGIYVTQ
+1354 NDDQGIYIAK
-1366 DKKSGKFFLLTRA
+1366 DKKSGKLFLLSRGD
-1379 NFEEAV
+1379 FEEAV
-1385 KNDAFSENYVVD
+1385 KNDAFSENYIID
-1397 AVVYAAKTPAPPKP
+1397 DVVYATKTPAPPKP

-1434 DFNANDKDNAIKAA
+1434 DFDADDKDNAIKAA
-1448 RKYAVE
+1448 KKYAVE

-1459 VVVQRLIDGKQFVLD
+1459 VVVQRISDGKQFVLD
-1474 ARDWNDFVNSP
+1474 HRDYIDFVNSP
-1485 KVNSDGYIGVGIFGG
+1485 KVNSDDFFGVAIYGG
-1500 YGKDTNGM
+1500 YAKGTDGM
-1508 PKLNDSKKR
+1508 PRLNAGKKQ

-1529 VFPVNRM
+1529 VFPKGNRIF
-1536 LGILGDRRGKEN
+1536 GSGDKKAKER

-1560 GRNRYVINTG
+1560 GRNRYVIDTG
-1570 RNYMVVNEKE
+1570 KNYMVVNEKE
-1580 YQELLAQFNNNEQRL
+1580 YQELLAEFNNNEQRL

-1610 NNAVGRDALLGPQ
+1610 NNGVGRDALLGPRE
-1623 QMPIDADEYKDA
+1623 MPIDADEYKDA
-1635 VVSVHDGNGAIDQIP
+1635 VVAVHDGNGAIDQIP
-1650 DPLFAAVL
+1650 DPLFAAVV
-1658 FDENLT
+1658 FDENLE
-1664 SSAGSQ
+1664 SSPGNA
-1670 LLNDDG
+1670 LLNNDG
-1676 SQATFEDIFS
+1676 SEATFEDIFS
-1686 GRMNPGFKAEFENKR
+1686 GRMQPGYGAEFENKR

-1706 VKEAGDSYGG
+1706 FKENGDSYGG

-1725 KQTGEIWYVKS
+1725 KETGEIWYVKS

-1776 EKNGRQVRWT
+1776 QQNGRQVRWT

-1791 DQWESPN
+1791 DQWDAPN
-1798 GEALTWQDANDGGGI
+1798 GEALTWKDAGDAGGI
-1813 QGRSVSLEDM
+1813 DGANVSLEDM
-1823 AAVLV
+1823 AGVLV

-1833 DNQDRHGGN
+1833 DNQDRHQGN
-1842 FKIATDSNGV
+1842 FKVATDSNGV

-1873 LSHDDEVTPMGLNE
+1873 LSHDDEVTPMGLSE
-1887 IAANRESLDLQGYRN
+1887 IASKREALDLEGYRN

-1907 LLQSLPSTFIDR
+1907 LMDSLPSSFVNR
-1919 LRQSQFDRDEFNL
+1919 LRQSQFARDEFNL
-1932 QVKYS
+1932 QVKYA
-1937 IETMRESIQQILDEQ
+1937 IETMRENIDKILDEQ
-1952 RLKDKGI
+1952 RLDGKGI
-1959 SLSSTELAHLKAMKL
+1959 KLNPTEIAHLKAMKL

-1987 DAFLEVFNITGSTP
+1987 DAFLEVFGVTGSVP

-2007 MSPIRRPKR
+2007 MSPIRRP
-2016 FTSNPG
+2016 
-2022 STFSGGL
+2022 GGVV

>member
-1 MSKIVLIKDAI
+1 MSKIVLIKDSI
-12 KDEPYALVSYDFMEV
+12 KDEPYALVSYDSMEV
-27 KAFALTDDAE
+27 KTFALTEDAE

-47 TTIDEI
+47 KTIDDI

-68 ATEIELDGIKQFTTS
+68 ATEVELDGIKQFTTS
-83 ERFIQIKSAISESKL
+83 ERFIQIKSEIVESKL
-98 EMVGTFSRQS
+98 EMVGAFSRQS

-129 LTSFSAQSRQAI
+129 LTSFNAKSRQAI
-141 IEYKALSYR
+141 IEYKALTFR

-163 GARALWDPSLG
+163 GARALWDPNLG

-180 CPTGSQFGGYITDR
+180 CPTGSQFGGFITDR
-194 FGRGCGGGVLRR
+194 FGRGCGGGILRR

-211 VDAGR
+211 ADAGR

-239 KPGGGRAQRA
+239 KPREGRAQRA

-254 DALER
+254 NALER
-259 GAQRLVG
+259 GAQGLVG
-266 DFKPGDGRARRRGIS
+266 DYKPGDAVSRRRGVS
-281 APDIAPERKKEID
+281 APDITPERKKEID
-294 DRLMAIQAELDDL
+294 DRLMAVRAELDDL
-307 VDQPPTGDI
+307 VDQPPTPDI
-316 EKRITE
+316 QKRITE
-322 LTNENKKLRRERD
+322 LTDENKKLRRERD
-335 GAMPKRIS
+335 GAMPKRVS
-343 AVKPAPSKRRVV
+343 AVTPAPSKRRVV

-361 NERVQGK
+361 EGRVQGA

-380 QGVLDRAAQRL
+380 QGVLDRASQRL

-419 DEALINA
+419 DEALANA
-426 LKMNSPKAT
+426 LKMNSPKAV

-452 EVLQEMLNRGIDVPE
+452 EVLQEMLNRGLDIPE

-519 TRRKRAADALE
+519 SRRKRAADALE
-530 RGAKRIL
+530 RGAQRIL
-537 DGKKK
+537 GGNKK
-542 PKKQDNRK
+542 PK
-550 KPQPNGGLNLPGGG
+550 
-564 RGIIDP
+564 RGY
-570 RDTEGLP
+570 EP
-577 KPGMGGMRKPG
+577 KPEKRLTGMGGMRKPG
-588 EGKLSLDELQDLID
+588 EGQITPEELQDLID
-602 SNAGITGLSELRKQ
+602 SNLGITGLSELRKQ
-616 FKDFDDAQI
+616 FKDYDDAQI
-625 DDFLDRFV
+625 DDFLSRFV
-633 KAREKLDN
+633 KAREKMDN
-641 DDPNGLKLDKWIIN
+641 DDPERLKLDKWIIN

-691 ITPIRRPRPKK
+691 FTPIRRPRPKK

-738 RLGLNGNEPL
+738 RLGLKSNEPL

-829 APSAKKRDG
+829 TPSAEKRDG
-838 LNDNEKNRLKELDGP
+838 LNTAEKKRLKELDGP

-865 ERLAKANNES
+865 ERLAKSNNES

-922 SKIDVSESARVK
+922 SKIDVSESSRVK

-941 GIDALESLGGSIP
+941 GIDAPESLGGSVP
-954 DDRSRRNVRNRFP
+954 DERSRRNVRNRFP
-967 NNGLPDKAFW
+967 NNGLPEKAFW

-982 KPRTGGDDADKHER
+982 KARTGGDDADKHER

-1008 NARGRFVNGQ
+1008 NARGRFVNQQ
-1018 LEQERAEKAKPRFSK
+1018 LEQERADAAKPRFSK
-1033 TPESVIPKSS
+1033 TPASVIPQSK
-1043 RRKTSTFNFGKVEV
+1043 RRETSTYSFGKLQV

-1067 WKDKDG
+1067 WRDKDG
-1073 FIIPD
+1073 FVIPD

-1113 IDDLLV
+1113 IDDLLI

-1132 LQNLIEDRR
+1132 LQNLIDDRR

-1179 SPIKNEGLDSLPKAS
+1179 SPMKNEGLDSLPKAS
-1194 IKRRYSS
+1194 VKRRDLS
-1201 LIKLPEFKKEKEVFI
+1201 LIKLPEFKNEKEVFV

-1240 MIEGI
+1240 MIEG
-1245 LNEIDGHNRMLADPA
+1245 LANEIDAWNRMLADPA
-1260 MPEEDRI
+1260 LSQNDRV
-1267 KILARRAAAEEK
+1267 KILARRAAAVEK
-1279 VDKFNQDLQ
+1279 IDKFNQDLQ

-1300 ENAARLGIPRL
+1300 ENAKRLGIPRF
-1311 SEGNIPD
+1311 SEGNATL
-1318 SVDARRRAI
+1318 SGSAKARLAI
-1327 IGNNYEIRLLDNIN
+1327 LGNNYQIRLADGVGFDDAKKRAEQL
-1341 LERAKERAAELAK
+1341 AKER
-1354 EKNDGEGIYVTQ
+1354 NDDEGIYIAK
-1366 DKKSGKFFLLTRA
+1366 DKKSGKLFLLSRGD
-1379 NFEEAV
+1379 FEEAV
-1385 KNDAFSENYVVD
+1385 KNDAFSENYIID
-1397 AVVYAAKTPAPPKP
+1397 DVVYATKTPAPPKP

-1434 DFNANDKDNAIKAA
+1434 DFDADDKDNAIKAA
-1448 RKYAVE
+1448 KKYAVE

-1459 VVVQRLIDGKQFVLD
+1459 VVVQRISDGKQFVLD
-1474 ARDWNDFVNSP
+1474 HRDYIDFVNSP
-1485 KVNSDGYIGVGIFGG
+1485 KVNSDDFFGVAIYGG
-1500 YGKDTNGM
+1500 YGKGTDGM
-1508 PKLNDSKKR
+1508 PRLNAGKKQ

-1529 VFPVNRM
+1529 VFPKGNRIF
-1536 LGILGDRRGKEN
+1536 GSGDKKAKER

-1560 GRNRYVINTG
+1560 GRNRYVIDTG
-1570 RNYMVVNEKE
+1570 KNYMVVNEKE
-1580 YQELLAQFNNNEQRL
+1580 YQELLAEFNNNEQRL

-1610 NNAVGRDALLGPQ
+1610 NNGVGRDALLGPRE
-1623 QMPIDADEYKDA
+1623 MPIDADEYKDA
-1635 VVSVHDGNGAIDQIP
+1635 VVAVHDGNGAIDQIP
-1650 DPLFAAVL
+1650 DPLFAAVV
-1658 FDENLT
+1658 FDENLE
-1664 SSAGSQ
+1664 SSPGNA
-1670 LLNDDG
+1670 LLNNDG
-1676 SQATFEDIFS
+1676 SEATFEDIFS
-1686 GRMNPGFKAEFENKR
+1686 GRMQPGYGAEFENKR

-1706 VKEAGDSYGG
+1706 FKDAGDSYGG

-1725 KQTGEIWYVKS
+1725 KETGEIWYVKS

-1776 EKNGRQVRWT
+1776 QQNGRQVRWT

-1791 DQWESPN
+1791 DQWDAPN
-1798 GEALTWQDANDGGGI
+1798 SEALTWEDAGDAGGI
-1813 QGRSVSLEDM
+1813 DGANVSLEDM
-1823 AAVLV
+1823 AGVLV

-1833 DNQDRHGGN
+1833 DNQDRHQGN
-1842 FKIATDSNGV
+1842 FKVATDSNGV

-1887 IAANRESLDLQGYRN
+1887 IASKREALDLEGYRN

-1907 LLQSLPSTFIDR
+1907 LMDSLPSSFVNR
-1919 LRQSQFDRDEFNL
+1919 LRQSQFARDEFNL
-1932 QVKYS
+1932 QVKYA
-1937 IETMRESIQQILDEQ
+1937 IETMRENIDKILDEQ
-1952 RLKDKGI
+1952 RLDGKGI
-1959 SLSSTELAHLKAMKL
+1959 KLNPTEIAHLKAMKL

-1987 DAFLEVFNITGSTP
+1987 DAFLEVFGVTGSVP

-2016 FTSNPG
+2016 ISLETPI
-2022 STFSGGL
+2022 GL

>member
-1 MSKIVLIKDAI
+1 MSKIVLIKDSI
-12 KDEPYALVSYDFMEV
+12 KDEPYALVSYDSMEV
-27 KAFALTDDAE
+27 KTFALTEDAE

-47 TTIDEI
+47 KTIDDI

-68 ATEIELDGIKQFTTS
+68 ATEVELDGIKQFTTS
-83 ERFIQIKSAISESKL
+83 ERFIQIKSEIVESKL

-129 LTSFSAQSRQAI
+129 LTSFNAKSRQAI
-141 IEYKALSYR
+141 IEYKALTFR

-163 GARALWDPSLG
+163 GARALWDPNLG

-194 FGRGCGGGVLRR
+194 FGRGCGGGILRR

-211 VDAGR
+211 ADAGR

-239 KPGGGRAQRA
+239 KPRAGRAQRA

-254 DALER
+254 NALER
-259 GAQRLVG
+259 GAGRLVG
-266 DFKPGDGRARRRGIS
+266 DYKPGDGRARRRGIS
-281 APDIAPERKKEID
+281 APDINPERKKEID
-294 DRLMAIQAELDDL
+294 DRLMAVRAELDDL
-307 VDQPPTGDI
+307 VDQPPTPDI
-316 EKRITE
+316 QKRITE
-322 LTNENKKLRRERD
+322 LTDENKKLRRERD
-335 GAMPKRIS
+335 GAMPKRVS
-343 AVKPAPSKRRVV
+343 AVTPAPSKRRVV

-361 NERVQGK
+361 EGRVQGA

-419 DEALINA
+419 DEALANA
-426 LKMNSPKAT
+426 LKMNLPKAV

-452 EVLQEMLNRGIDVPE
+452 EVLQEMLNRGIDIPE

-519 TRRKRAADALE
+519 SRRKRAADALE
-530 RGAKRIL
+530 RGAQRIL
-537 DGKKK
+537 GGNKK
-542 PKKQDNRK
+542 PK
-550 KPQPNGGLNLPGGG
+550 
-564 RGIIDP
+564 RGY
-570 RDTEGLP
+570 EP
-577 KPGMGGMRKPG
+577 KPEKRLTGMGGMRKPG
-588 EGKLSLDELQDLID
+588 EGQITPEELQDLID
-602 SNAGITGLSELRKQ
+602 SNLGITGLSELRKQ
-616 FKDFDDAQI
+616 FKDYDDAQI
-625 DDFLDRFV
+625 DDFLSRFV
-633 KAREKLDN
+633 KAREKMDN
-641 DDPNGLKLDKWIIN
+641 DDPERLKLDKWIIN

-691 ITPIRRPRPKK
+691 FTPIRRPRPKK

-738 RLGLNGNEPL
+738 RLGLKSNEPL

-829 APSAKKRDG
+829 TPSAEKRDG
-838 LNDNEKNRLKELDGP
+838 LNTAEKKRLKELDGP

-865 ERLAKANNES
+865 ERLAKSNNES

-922 SKIDVSESARVK
+922 SKIDVSESSRVK

-941 GIDALESLGGSIP
+941 GIDAPESLGGSVP
-954 DDRSRRNVRNRFP
+954 DERSRRNVRNRFP
-967 NNGLPDKAFW
+967 NNGLPEKAFW

-982 KPRTGGDDADKHER
+982 KARTGGDDADKHER

-1008 NARGRFVNGQ
+1008 NARGRFVNQQ
-1018 LEQERAEKAKPRFSK
+1018 LEQERADAAKPRFSK
-1033 TPESVIPKSS
+1033 TPASVIPESK
-1043 RRKTSTFNFGKVEV
+1043 RRETSTYSFGKLQV

-1067 WKDKDG
+1067 WRDKDG
-1073 FIIPD
+1073 FVIPD

-1113 IDDLLV
+1113 IDDLLI

-1132 LQNLIEDRR
+1132 LQNLIDDRR

-1179 SPIKNEGLDSLPKAS
+1179 SPMKNEGLDSLPKAS
-1194 IKRRYSS
+1194 VKRRDLS
-1201 LIKLPEFKKEKEVFI
+1201 LIKLPEFKNEKEVFV

-1240 MIEGI
+1240 MIEG
-1245 LNEIDGHNRMLADPA
+1245 LANEIDAWNRMLADPA
-1260 MPEEDRI
+1260 LSQNDRV
-1267 KILARRAAAEEK
+1267 KILARRAAAVEK
-1279 VDKFNQDLQ
+1279 IDKFNQDLQ

-1300 ENAARLGIPRL
+1300 ENAKRLGIPRF
-1311 SEGNIPD
+1311 SEGNATL
-1318 SVDARRRAI
+1318 SGSAKARLAI
-1327 IGNNYEIRLLDNIN
+1327 LGNNYQIRLADGVGFDDAKKRAEQL
-1341 LERAKERAAELAK
+1341 AKER
-1354 EKNDGEGIYVTQ
+1354 NDDQGIYIAK
-1366 DKKSGKFFLLTRA
+1366 DKKSGKLFLLSRGD
-1379 NFEEAV
+1379 FEEAV
-1385 KNDAFSENYVVD
+1385 KNDAFSENYIID
-1397 AVVYAAKTPAPPKP
+1397 DVVYATKTPAPPKP

-1434 DFNANDKDNAIKAA
+1434 DFDADDKDNAIKAA
-1448 RKYAVE
+1448 KKYAVE

-1459 VVVQRLIDGKQFVLD
+1459 VVVQRISDGKQFVLD
-1474 ARDWNDFVNSP
+1474 HRDYIDFVNSP
-1485 KVNSDGYIGVGIFGG
+1485 KVNSDDFFGVAIYGG
-1500 YGKDTNGM
+1500 YGKGTDGM
-1508 PKLNDSKKR
+1508 PRLNAGKKQ

-1529 VFPVNRM
+1529 VFPKGNRIF
-1536 LGILGDRRGKEN
+1536 GSGDKKAKER

-1560 GRNRYVINTG
+1560 GRNRYVIDTG
-1570 RNYMVVNEKE
+1570 KNYMVVNEKE
-1580 YQELLAQFNNNEQRL
+1580 YQELLAEFNNNEQRL

-1610 NNAVGRDALLGPQ
+1610 NNGVGRDALLGPRE
-1623 QMPIDADEYKDA
+1623 MPIDADEYKDA
-1635 VVSVHDGNGAIDQIP
+1635 VVAVHDGNGAIDQIP
-1650 DPLFAAVL
+1650 DPLFAAVV
-1658 FDENLT
+1658 FDENLE
-1664 SSAGSQ
+1664 SSPGNA
-1670 LLNDDG
+1670 LLNNDG
-1676 SQATFEDIFS
+1676 SEATFEDIFS
-1686 GRMNPGFKAEFENKR
+1686 GRMQPGYGAEFENKR

-1706 VKEAGDSYGG
+1706 FKDAGDSYGG

-1725 KQTGEIWYVKS
+1725 KETGEIWYVKS

-1756 FNFAAK
+1756 FNFAAR

-1776 EKNGRQVRWT
+1776 QQNGRQVRWT

-1791 DQWESPN
+1791 DQWDAPN
-1798 GEALTWQDANDGGGI
+1798 GEALTWKDAGDAGGI
-1813 QGRSVSLEDM
+1813 DGANVSLEDM
-1823 AAVLV
+1823 AGVLV

-1833 DNQDRHGGN
+1833 DNQDRHQGN
-1842 FKIATDSNGV
+1842 FKVATDSNGV

-1873 LSHDDEVTPMGLNE
+1873 LSHDDEVTPMGLSE
-1887 IAANRESLDLQGYRN
+1887 IASKREALDLEGYRN

-1907 LLQSLPSTFIDR
+1907 LMDSLPSSFVNR
-1919 LRQSQFDRDEFNL
+1919 LRQSQFARDEFNL
-1932 QVKYS
+1932 QVKYA
-1937 IETMRESIQQILDEQ
+1937 IETMRENIDKILDEQ
-1952 RLKDKGI
+1952 RLDGKGI
-1959 SLSSTELAHLKAMKL
+1959 KLNPTEIAHLKAMKL

-1987 DAFLEVFNITGSTP
+1987 DAFLEVFGVTGSVP

-2016 FTSNPG
+2016 ISLETPI
-2022 STFSGGL
+2022 GL

>member
-1 MSKIVLIKDAI
+1 MSKIVLIKDSI
-12 KDEPYALVSYDFMEV
+12 KDEPYALVSYDSMEV
-27 KAFALTDDAE
+27 KTFALTEDAE

-47 TTIDEI
+47 KTIDDI

-68 ATEIELDGIKQFTTS
+68 ATEVELDGIKQFTTS
-83 ERFIQIKSAISESKL
+83 ERFIQIKSEIVESKL

-129 LTSFSAQSRQAI
+129 LTSFNAKSRQAI
-141 IEYKALSYR
+141 IEYKALTFR

-163 GARALWDPSLG
+163 GARALWDPNLG

-194 FGRGCGGGVLRR
+194 FGRGCGGGILRR

-211 VDAGR
+211 ADAGR

-239 KPGGGRAQRA
+239 KPRAGRAQRA

-254 DALER
+254 NALER
-259 GAQRLVG
+259 GAGRLVG
-266 DFKPGDGRARRRGIS
+266 DYKPGDGRARRRGIS
-281 APDIAPERKKEID
+281 APDINPERKKEID
-294 DRLMAIQAELDDL
+294 DRLMAVRAELDDL
-307 VDQPPTGDI
+307 VDQPPTPDI
-316 EKRITE
+316 QKRITE
-322 LTNENKKLRRERD
+322 LTDENKKLRRERD
-335 GAMPKRIS
+335 GAMPKRVS
-343 AVKPAPSKRRVV
+343 AVTPAPSKRRVV

-361 NERVQGK
+361 EGRVQGA

-419 DEALINA
+419 DEALANA
-426 LKMNSPKAT
+426 LKMNLPKAV

-452 EVLQEMLNRGIDVPE
+452 EVLQEMLNRGIDIPE

-519 TRRKRAADALE
+519 SRRKRAADALE
-530 RGAKRIL
+530 RGAQRIL
-537 DGKKK
+537 GGNKK
-542 PKKQDNRK
+542 PK
-550 KPQPNGGLNLPGGG
+550 
-564 RGIIDP
+564 RGY
-570 RDTEGLP
+570 EP
-577 KPGMGGMRKPG
+577 KPEKRLTGMGGMRKPG
-588 EGKLSLDELQDLID
+588 EGQITPEELQDLID
-602 SNAGITGLSELRKQ
+602 SNLGITGLSELRKQ
-616 FKDFDDAQI
+616 FKDYDDAQI
-625 DDFLDRFV
+625 DDFLSRFV
-633 KAREKLDN
+633 KAREKMDN
-641 DDPNGLKLDKWIIN
+641 DDPERLKLDKWIIN

-691 ITPIRRPRPKK
+691 FTPIRRPRPKK

-738 RLGLNGNEPL
+738 RLGLKSNEPL

-829 APSAKKRDG
+829 TPSAEKRDG
-838 LNDNEKNRLKELDGP
+838 LNTAEKKRLKELDGP

-865 ERLAKANNES
+865 ERLAKSNNES

-922 SKIDVSESARVK
+922 SKIDVSESSRVK

-941 GIDALESLGGSIP
+941 GIDAPESLGGSVP
-954 DDRSRRNVRNRFP
+954 DERSRRNVRNRFP
-967 NNGLPDKAFW
+967 NNGLPEKAFW

-982 KPRTGGDDADKHER
+982 KARTGGDDADKHER

-1008 NARGRFVNGQ
+1008 NARGRFVNQQ
-1018 LEQERAEKAKPRFSK
+1018 LEQERADAAKPRFSK
-1033 TPESVIPKSS
+1033 TPASVIPESK
-1043 RRKTSTFNFGKVEV
+1043 RRETSTYSFGKLQV

-1067 WKDKDG
+1067 WRDKDG
-1073 FIIPD
+1073 FVIPD

-1113 IDDLLV
+1113 IDDLLI

-1132 LQNLIEDRR
+1132 LQNLIDDRR

-1179 SPIKNEGLDSLPKAS
+1179 SPMKNEGLDSLPKAS
-1194 IKRRYSS
+1194 VKRRDLS
-1201 LIKLPEFKKEKEVFI
+1201 LIKLPEFKNEKEVFV

-1240 MIEGI
+1240 MIEG
-1245 LNEIDGHNRMLADPA
+1245 LANEIDAWNRMLADPA
-1260 MPEEDRI
+1260 LSQNDRV
-1267 KILARRAAAEEK
+1267 KILARRAAAVEK
-1279 VDKFNQDLQ
+1279 IDKFNQDLQ

-1300 ENAARLGIPRL
+1300 ENAKRLGIPRF
-1311 SEGNIPD
+1311 SEGNATL
-1318 SVDARRRAI
+1318 SGSAKARLAI
-1327 IGNNYEIRLLDNIN
+1327 LGNNYQIRLADGVGFDDAKKRAEQL
-1341 LERAKERAAELAK
+1341 AKER
-1354 EKNDGEGIYVTQ
+1354 NDDQGIYIAK
-1366 DKKSGKFFLLTRA
+1366 DKKSGKLFLLSRGD
-1379 NFEEAV
+1379 FEEAV
-1385 KNDAFSENYVVD
+1385 KNDAFSENYIID
-1397 AVVYAAKTPAPPKP
+1397 DVVYATKTPAPPKP

-1434 DFNANDKDNAIKAA
+1434 DFDADDKDNAIKAA
-1448 RKYAVE
+1448 KKYAVE

-1459 VVVQRLIDGKQFVLD
+1459 VVVQRISDGKQFVLD
-1474 ARDWNDFVNSP
+1474 HRDYIDFVNSP
-1485 KVNSDGYIGVGIFGG
+1485 KVNSDDFFGVAIYGG
-1500 YGKDTNGM
+1500 YGKGTDGM
-1508 PKLNDSKKR
+1508 PRLNAGKKQ

-1529 VFPVNRM
+1529 VFPKGNRIF
-1536 LGILGDRRGKEN
+1536 GSGDKKAKER

-1560 GRNRYVINTG
+1560 GRNRYVIDTG
-1570 RNYMVVNEKE
+1570 KNYMVVNEKE
-1580 YQELLAQFNNNEQRL
+1580 YQELLAEFNNNEQRL

-1610 NNAVGRDALLGPQ
+1610 NNGVGRDALLGPRE
-1623 QMPIDADEYKDA
+1623 MPIDADEYKDA
-1635 VVSVHDGNGAIDQIP
+1635 VVAVHDGNGAIDQIP
-1650 DPLFAAVL
+1650 DPLFAAVV
-1658 FDENLT
+1658 FDENLE
-1664 SSAGSQ
+1664 SSPGNA
-1670 LLNDDG
+1670 LLNNDG
-1676 SQATFEDIFS
+1676 SEATFEDIFS
-1686 GRMNPGFKAEFENKR
+1686 GRMQPGYGAEFENKR

-1706 VKEAGDSYGG
+1706 FKENGDSYGG

-1725 KQTGEIWYVKS
+1725 KETGEIWYVKS

-1756 FNFAAK
+1756 FNFAAR

-1776 EKNGRQVRWT
+1776 QQNGRQVRWT

-1791 DQWESPN
+1791 DQWDAPN
-1798 GEALTWQDANDGGGI
+1798 GEALTWKDAGDAGGI
-1813 QGRSVSLEDM
+1813 DGANVSLEDM
-1823 AAVLV
+1823 AGVLV

-1833 DNQDRHGGN
+1833 DNQDRHQGN
-1842 FKIATDSNGV
+1842 FKVATDSNGV

-1873 LSHDDEVTPMGLNE
+1873 LSHDDEVTPMGLSE
-1887 IAANRESLDLQGYRN
+1887 IASKREALDLEGYRN

-1907 LLQSLPSTFIDR
+1907 LMDSLPSSFVNR
-1919 LRQSQFDRDEFNL
+1919 LRQSQFARDEFNL
-1932 QVKYS
+1932 QVKYA
-1937 IETMRESIQQILDEQ
+1937 IETMRENIDKILDEQ
-1952 RLKDKGI
+1952 RLDGKGI
-1959 SLSSTELAHLKAMKL
+1959 KLNPTEIAHLKAMKL

-1987 DAFLEVFNITGSTP
+1987 DAFLEVFGVTGSVP

-2007 MSPIRRPKR
+2007 MSPIRRP
-2016 FTSNPG
+2016 
-2022 STFSGGL
+2022 GGVV

>member
-1 MSKIVLIKDAI
+1 MSKIVLIKDSI
-12 KDEPYALVSYDFMEV
+12 KDEPYALVSYDSMEV
-27 KAFALTDDAE
+27 KTFALTEDAE

-47 TTIDEI
+47 KTIDDI

-68 ATEIELDGIKQFTTS
+68 ATEVELDGIKQFTTS
-83 ERFIQIKSAISESKL
+83 ERFIQIKSEIVESKL

-129 LTSFSAQSRQAI
+129 LTSFNAKSRQAI
-141 IEYKALSYR
+141 IEYKALTFR

-163 GARALWDPSLG
+163 GARALWDPNLG

-194 FGRGCGGGVLRR
+194 FGRGCGGGILRR

-211 VDAGR
+211 ADAGR

-239 KPGGGRAQRA
+239 KPRAGRAQRA

-254 DALER
+254 NALER
-259 GAQRLVG
+259 GAGRLVG
-266 DFKPGDGRARRRGIS
+266 DYKPGDGRARRRGIS
-281 APDIAPERKKEID
+281 APDINPERKKEID
-294 DRLMAIQAELDDL
+294 DRLMAVRAELDDL
-307 VDQPPTGDI
+307 VDQPPTPDI
-316 EKRITE
+316 QKRITE
-322 LTNENKKLRRERD
+322 LTDENKKLRRERD
-335 GAMPKRIS
+335 GAMPKRVS
-343 AVKPAPSKRRVV
+343 AVTPAPSKRRVV

-361 NERVQGK
+361 EGRVQGA

-419 DEALINA
+419 DEALANA
-426 LKMNSPKAT
+426 LKMNLPKAV

-452 EVLQEMLNRGIDVPE
+452 EVLQEMLNRGIDIPE

-519 TRRKRAADALE
+519 SRRKRAADALE
-530 RGAKRIL
+530 RGAQRIL
-537 DGKKK
+537 GGNKK
-542 PKKQDNRK
+542 PK
-550 KPQPNGGLNLPGGG
+550 
-564 RGIIDP
+564 RGY
-570 RDTEGLP
+570 EP
-577 KPGMGGMRKPG
+577 KPEKRLTGMGGMRKPG
-588 EGKLSLDELQDLID
+588 EGQITPEELQDLID
-602 SNAGITGLSELRKQ
+602 SNLGITGLSELRKQ
-616 FKDFDDAQI
+616 FKDYDDAQI
-625 DDFLDRFV
+625 DDFLSRFV
-633 KAREKLDN
+633 KAREKMDN
-641 DDPNGLKLDKWIIN
+641 DDPERLKLDKWIIN

-691 ITPIRRPRPKK
+691 FTPIRRPRPKK

-738 RLGLNGNEPL
+738 RLGLKSNEPL

-829 APSAKKRDG
+829 TPSAEKRDG
-838 LNDNEKNRLKELDGP
+838 LNTAEKKRLKELDGP

-865 ERLAKANNES
+865 ERLAKSNNES

-922 SKIDVSESARVK
+922 SKIDVSESSRVK

-941 GIDALESLGGSIP
+941 GIDAPESLGGSVP
-954 DDRSRRNVRNRFP
+954 DERSRRNVRNRFP
-967 NNGLPDKAFW
+967 NNGLPEKAFW

-982 KPRTGGDDADKHER
+982 KARTGGDDADKHER

-1008 NARGRFVNGQ
+1008 NARGRFVNQQ
-1018 LEQERAEKAKPRFSK
+1018 LEQERADAAKPRFSK
-1033 TPESVIPKSS
+1033 TPASVIPESK
-1043 RRKTSTFNFGKVEV
+1043 RRETSTYSFGKLQV

-1067 WKDKDG
+1067 WRDKDG
-1073 FIIPD
+1073 FVIPD

-1113 IDDLLV
+1113 IDDLLI

-1132 LQNLIEDRR
+1132 LQNLIDDRR

-1179 SPIKNEGLDSLPKAS
+1179 SPMKNEGLDSLPKAS
-1194 IKRRYSS
+1194 VKRRDLS
-1201 LIKLPEFKKEKEVFI
+1201 LIKLPEFKNEKEVFV

-1240 MIEGI
+1240 MIEG
-1245 LNEIDGHNRMLADPA
+1245 LANEIDAWNRMLADPA
-1260 MPEEDRI
+1260 LSQNDRV
-1267 KILARRAAAEEK
+1267 KILARRAAAVEK
-1279 VDKFNQDLQ
+1279 IDKFNQDLQ

-1300 ENAARLGIPRL
+1300 ENAKRLGIPRF
-1311 SEGNIPD
+1311 SEGNATL
-1318 SVDARRRAI
+1318 SGSAKARLAI
-1327 IGNNYEIRLLDNIN
+1327 LGNNYQIRLADGVGFDDAKKRAEQL
-1341 LERAKERAAELAK
+1341 AKER
-1354 EKNDGEGIYVTQ
+1354 NDDQGIYIAK
-1366 DKKSGKFFLLTRA
+1366 DKKSGKLFLLSRGD
-1379 NFEEAV
+1379 FEEAV
-1385 KNDAFSENYVVD
+1385 KNDAFSENYIID
-1397 AVVYAAKTPAPPKP
+1397 DVVYATKTPAPPKP

-1434 DFNANDKDNAIKAA
+1434 DFDADDKDNAIKAA
-1448 RKYAVE
+1448 KKYAVE

-1459 VVVQRLIDGKQFVLD
+1459 VVVQRISDGKQFVLD
-1474 ARDWNDFVNSP
+1474 HRDYIDFVNSP
-1485 KVNSDGYIGVGIFGG
+1485 KVNSDDFFGVAIYGG
-1500 YGKDTNGM
+1500 YGKGTDGM
-1508 PKLNDSKKR
+1508 PRLNAGKKQ

-1529 VFPVNRM
+1529 VFPKGNRIF
-1536 LGILGDRRGKEN
+1536 GSGDKKAKER

-1560 GRNRYVINTG
+1560 GRNRYVIDTG
-1570 RNYMVVNEKE
+1570 KNYMVVNEKE
-1580 YQELLAQFNNNEQRL
+1580 YQELLAEFNNNEQRL

-1610 NNAVGRDALLGPQ
+1610 NNGVGRDALLGPRE
-1623 QMPIDADEYKDA
+1623 MPIDADEYKDA
-1635 VVSVHDGNGAIDQIP
+1635 VVAVHDGNGAIDQIP
-1650 DPLFAAVL
+1650 DPLFAAVV
-1658 FDENLT
+1658 FDENLE
-1664 SSAGSQ
+1664 SSPGNA
-1670 LLNDDG
+1670 LLNNDG
-1676 SQATFEDIFS
+1676 SEATFEDIFS
-1686 GRMNPGFKAEFENKR
+1686 GRMQPGYGAEFENKR

-1706 VKEAGDSYGG
+1706 FKENGDSYGG

-1725 KQTGEIWYVKS
+1725 KETGEIWYVKS

-1756 FNFAAK
+1756 FNFAAR

-1776 EKNGRQVRWT
+1776 QQNGRQVRWT

-1791 DQWESPN
+1791 DQWDAPN
-1798 GEALTWQDANDGGGI
+1798 GEALTWKDAGDAGGI
-1813 QGRSVSLEDM
+1813 DGANVSLEDM
-1823 AAVLV
+1823 AGVLV

-1833 DNQDRHGGN
+1833 DNQDRHQGN
-1842 FKIATDSNGV
+1842 FKVATDSNGV

-1873 LSHDDEVTPMGLNE
+1873 LSHDDEVTPMGLSE
-1887 IAANRESLDLQGYRN
+1887 IASKREALDLEGYRN

-1907 LLQSLPSTFIDR
+1907 LMDSLPSSFVNR
-1919 LRQSQFDRDEFNL
+1919 LRQSQFARDEFNL
-1932 QVKYS
+1932 QVKYA
-1937 IETMRESIQQILDEQ
+1937 IETMRENIDKILDEQ
-1952 RLKDKGI
+1952 RLDGKGI
-1959 SLSSTELAHLKAMKL
+1959 KLNPTEIAHLKAMKL

-1987 DAFLEVFNITGSTP
+1987 DAFLEVFGVTGSVP

-2016 FTSNPG
+2016 ISLETPI
-2022 STFSGGL
+2022 GL

>member
-12 KDEPYALVSYDFMEV
+12 KDEPYALVSYDSMEV

-47 TTIDEI
+47 KTIDDI

-83 ERFIQIKSAISESKL
+83 ERFIEIKSAISESKL

-129 LTSFSAQSRQAI
+129 LSSFNSQSRQAI
-141 IEYKALSYR
+141 IEYKALTFR

-180 CPTGSQFGGYITDR
+180 CPAGSQFGGYITDR
-194 FGRGCGGGVLRR
+194 FGRGCGGGILRR

-216 GIDKLGEARGARRLG
+216 GIDKLGEARGARRLN

-254 DALER
+254 NALER

-266 DFKPGDGRARRRGIS
+266 DYKPGDGRARRRGIS
-281 APDIAPERKKEID
+281 APDITPERKKEID

-361 NERVQGK
+361 NGRVQGA

-419 DEALINA
+419 DEALANA

-441 DIEAN
+441 NIEAN

-452 EVLQEMLNRGIDVPE
+452 EVLQEMLNRGLDIPE

-519 TRRKRAADALE
+519 SRRKRAADALE

-542 PKKQDNRK
+542 PK
-550 KPQPNGGLNLPGGG
+550 
-564 RGIIDP
+564 
-570 RDTEGLP
+570 RDFKP
-577 KPGMGGMRKPG
+577 KPEIGMRGMKEPG
-588 EGKLSLDELQDLID
+588 AGKLSLEEIQDLTD
-602 SNAGITGLSELRKQ
+602 DDLGITGLTELRKQ

-625 DDFLDRFV
+625 DDFLNRFV
-633 KAREKLDN
+633 KAREKMDN
-641 DDPNGLKLDKWIIN
+641 DDPNRLKFDKQIIN

-660 TARELDRLKKGKK
+660 AARELDRLKKGKK

-691 ITPIRRPRPKK
+691 FTPIRRPRPKK

-738 RLGLNGNEPL
+738 RLGLKSNEPL

-807 DDLNNAS
+807 DDLNNSS

-838 LNDNEKNRLKELDGP
+838 LNDDEKNRLKELDGP
-853 EFDNQVEAFDEA
+853 EFNNQVEAFDEA
-865 ERLAKANNES
+865 ERLAKVNNES

-922 SKIDVSESARVK
+922 SKIDVSESSRVA

-941 GIDALESLGGSIP
+941 RLDSPESLGGSLP
-954 DDRSRRNVRNRFP
+954 DERSRRNVRNRFP
-967 NNGLPDKAFW
+967 NGGLPDKAFW

-982 KPRTGGDDADKHER
+982 KARTGGDDADKHER

-1018 LEQERAEKAKPRFSK
+1018 LEFERAQAAKPRFSK
-1033 TPESVIPKSS
+1033 TPASAIPESK
-1043 RRKTSTFNFGKVEV
+1043 RRKTSTYSFGKLQV

-1073 FIIPD
+1073 FVVPD

-1092 YAKEGRDAYLNGTFA
+1092 YAKDGRDAYLNGTFA

-1113 IDDLLV
+1113 IDDLLI
-1119 NNDPDKRRDLRTN
+1119 NNDPDKRRDLKNN
-1132 LQNLIEDRR
+1132 LQNLIDDRR

-1162 FQNML
+1162 LQNML

-1179 SPIKNEGLDSLPKAS
+1179 SPMKNEGLDSLPKAS
-1194 IKRRYSS
+1194 VKRRDLS
-1201 LIKLPEFKKEKEVFI
+1201 LIKLPEFKNEKEVFV

-1240 MIEGI
+1240 MIEG
-1245 LNEIDGHNRMLADPA
+1245 LANEIDAWNRMLADPA
-1260 MPEEDRI
+1260 LSQNDRV
-1267 KILARRAAAEEK
+1267 KILARRSAALEK
-1279 VDKFNQDLQ
+1279 IGKFNQDLQ

-1300 ENAARLGIPRL
+1300 ENAERLGIPRFSDGNATL
-1311 SEGNIPD
+1311 SD
-1318 SVDARRRAI
+1318 SAKARLAI
-1327 IGNNYEIRLLDNIN
+1327 LGNNYQIRLADGVGFDDAQR
-1341 LERAKERAAELAK
+1341 RAAQLVKERD
-1354 EKNDGEGIYVTQ
+1354 DGYGIYVTR
-1366 DKKSGKFFLLTRA
+1366 DKKSGKFFLLSHDDFH
-1379 NFEEAV
+1379 NAV
-1385 KNDAFSENYVVD
+1385 ADAAFSQNYVVD
-1397 AVVYAAKTPAPPKP
+1397 DVIYAMRTPEPPRP
-1411 PSVARIPDLNDPFDG
+1411 PDVARIPDLNDPFDG
-1426 FKSRFSPM
+1426 FKLWNIPM
-1434 DFNANDKDNAIKAA
+1434 SFEADDKDNAIKFA
-1448 RKYAVE
+1448 KKNAVE
-1454 FDSDF
+1454 FDTDF
-1459 VVVQRLIDGKQFVLD
+1459 VVVQRISDGKQFVLD
-1474 ARDWNDFVNSP
+1474 TRDYNDFVNSP
-1485 KVNSDGYIGVGIFGG
+1485 KVNSDDFFGVAIYGG
-1500 YGKDTNGM
+1500 YGKGTDGM
-1508 PKLNDSKKR
+1508 PRLNKGKKQ

-1529 VFPVNRM
+1529 VFPKGNRY
-1536 LGILGDRRGKEN
+1536 LGILGERNAKKP

-1560 GRNRYVINTG
+1560 GRNRYIIDTG
-1570 RNYMVVNEKE
+1570 KNYMVVNEKE
-1580 YQELLAQFNNNEQRL
+1580 YQELLVEFNNNEQRL

-1610 NNAVGRDALLGPQ
+1610 NNAVGRGALLGPRE
-1623 QMPIDADEYKDA
+1623 MPIDADEYKDA
-1635 VVSVHDGNGAIDQIP
+1635 VVAVHDGNGAIDQIP
-1650 DPLFAAVL
+1650 DPLFAAVV
-1658 FDENLT
+1658 FDENLN
-1664 SSAGSQ
+1664 SSSGDA
-1670 LLNDDG
+1670 LINNDG
-1676 SQATFEDIFS
+1676 SEATFEDIFS
-1686 GRMNPGFKAEFENKR
+1686 GRMNPGFGAEFENKR

-1706 VKEAGDSYGG
+1706 FKDYGDSYGG
-1716 IWSVYRVED
+1716 IWAVYRVED
-1725 KQTGEIWYVKS
+1725 KQTGETWYIKS

-1767 IRISAPIAV
+1767 IRISAPITV
-1776 EKNGRQVRWT
+1776 DRNGRQVRWT
-1786 AMRDI
+1786 AMREI
-1791 DQWESPN
+1791 DQWDAPN
-1798 GEALTWQDANDGGGI
+1798 GEALTWKDANDGGGVKGDI
-1813 QGRSVSLEDM
+1813 VSLEDM

-1842 FKIATDSNGV
+1842 FKVATDSNGV

-1873 LSHDDEVTPMGLNE
+1873 LSHDDEVTPMGINE
-1887 IAANRESLDLQGYRN
+1887 LAAQREALDLQGYKN

-1907 LLQSLPSTFIDR
+1907 LLQSLPNSFTVR
-1919 LRQSQFDRDEFNL
+1919 LRQNQFARDEFNL

-1937 IETMRESIQQILDEQ
+1937 IETMRENIQQILDEQ
-1952 RLKDKGI
+1952 RLKKKGI
-1959 SLSSTELAHLKAMKL
+1959 SLSTTELAHLKAMKL
-1974 VADARLKYLEANP
+1974 VAEARLKYLEANP
-1987 DAFLEVFNITGSTP
+1987 DAFLDIIGPMFSPTRSSTG
-2001 SPINAP
+2001 
-2007 MSPIRRPKR
+2007 
-2016 FTSNPG
+2016 
-2022 STFSGGL
+2022 GGL

>member
-1 MSKIVLIKDAI
+1 MSKIVLIKDSI
-12 KDEPYALVSYDFMEV
+12 KDEPYALVSYDSMEV
-27 KAFALTDDAE
+27 KTFALTEDAE

-47 TTIDEI
+47 KTIDDI

-68 ATEIELDGIKQFTTS
+68 ATEVELDGIKQFTTS
-83 ERFIQIKSAISESKL
+83 ERFIQIKSEIVESKL
-98 EMVGTFSRQS
+98 EMVGAFSRQS
-108 RRFAVKTLKDSEL
+108 RRFTVKTLKDSEL

-129 LTSFSAQSRQAI
+129 LTSFNAKSRQAI
-141 IEYKALSYR
+141 IEYKALTFR

-163 GARALWDPSLG
+163 GARALWDPDLG

-180 CPTGSQFGGYITDR
+180 CPSGSQFGGYITDR
-194 FGRGCGGGVLRR
+194 FGRGCGGGILRR

-211 VDAGR
+211 ADAGR

-239 KPGGGRAQRA
+239 KPRAGRAQRA

-254 DALER
+254 NALER
-259 GAQRLVG
+259 GAGRLVG
-266 DFKPGDGRARRRGIS
+266 DYKPGDAVSRRRGVS
-281 APDIAPERKKEID
+281 APDITPERKKEID
-294 DRLMAIQAELDDL
+294 DRLMAVRAELDDL
-307 VDQPPTGDI
+307 VDQPPTPDI
-316 EKRITE
+316 QKRITE
-322 LTNENKKLRRERD
+322 LTDENKKLRRERD

-343 AVKPAPSKRRVV
+343 AVTPAPSKRRVV

-361 NERVQGK
+361 EGRVQGA

-426 LKMNSPKAT
+426 LKMNSPKAV

-441 DIEAN
+441 NIEAN

-452 EVLQEMLNRGIDVPE
+452 EVLQEMLNRGIDIPE

-519 TRRKRAADALE
+519 SRRKRAADALE
-530 RGAKRIL
+530 RGAQRIL

-588 EGKLSLDELQDLID
+588 EGQLTPEELHDLID
-602 SNAGITGLSELRKQ
+602 SKLGITGLSELRKQ

-633 KAREKLDN
+633 KAREKMDN
-641 DDPNGLKLDKWIIN
+641 DNPERLKLDKWIIN

-691 ITPIRRPRPKK
+691 FTPIRRPRPKK

-738 RLGLNGNEPL
+738 RLGLKSNEPL

-829 APSAKKRDG
+829 APSAEKRDG
-838 LNDNEKNRLKELDGP
+838 LNTAEKKRLKELDGP

-865 ERLAKANNES
+865 ERLAKSNNES

-922 SKIDVSESARVK
+922 SKIDVSESSRVK

-941 GIDALESLGGSIP
+941 GIDAPESLGGSVP
-954 DDRSRRNVRNRFP
+954 DERSRRNVRNRFP
-967 NNGLPDKAFW
+967 NNGLPEKAFW

-982 KPRTGGDDADKHER
+982 KARTGGDDADKHER

-1008 NARGRFVNGQ
+1008 NARGRFVNQQ
-1018 LEQERAEKAKPRFSK
+1018 LEQERADAAKPRFSK
-1033 TPESVIPKSS
+1033 TPASVIPESK
-1043 RRKTSTFNFGKVEV
+1043 RRETSTYSFGKLQV

-1073 FIIPD
+1073 FVIPD

-1113 IDDLLV
+1113 IDDLLI

-1132 LQNLIEDRR
+1132 LQNLIDDRR

-1194 IKRRYSS
+1194 VKRRDLS
-1201 LIKLPEFKKEKEVFI
+1201 LIKLPEFKNEKEVFV

-1240 MIEGI
+1240 MIEG
-1245 LNEIDGHNRMLADPA
+1245 LANEIDAWNRMLADPA
-1260 MPEEDRI
+1260 LSQNDRV
-1267 KILARRAAAEEK
+1267 KILARRAAAVEK
-1279 VDKFNQDLQ
+1279 IGKFNQDLQ

-1300 ENAARLGIPRL
+1300 ENAEQLGIPRL
-1311 SEGNIPD
+1311 SEGNLPN

-1327 IGNNYEIRLLDNIN
+1327 IGNNYQIRLLDNVN

-1366 DKKSGKFFLLTRA
+1366 DKKSGKFFLLSRA
-1379 NFEEAV
+1379 DFEEAV
-1385 KNDAFSENYVVD
+1385 KNDAFSENYVID
-1397 AVVYAAKTPAPPKP
+1397 AVVYAPKTPAPPKP
-1411 PSVARIPDLNDPFDG
+1411 PSVARIPDLYDPFDG
-1426 FKSRFSPM
+1426 FKSHFTPM
-1434 DFNANDKDNAIKAA
+1434 GFDADDKDSAIGIAK
-1448 RKYAVE
+1448 KYSVE

-1459 VVVQRLIDGKQFVLD
+1459 VVVQRISDGRQFVLD
-1474 ARDWNDFVNSP
+1474 TRDYNDFVNSP
-1485 KVNSDGYIGVGIFGG
+1485 KVNSDDFFGVAIYSG

-1508 PKLNDSKKR
+1508 PKLNNGKKQ

-1529 VFPVNRM
+1529 VFPKNRN
-1536 LGILGDRRGKEN
+1536 LGILGDRKAKAR
-1548 AQKFAKEQADAD
+1548 AQKFAEEQADAD
-1560 GRNRYVINTG
+1560 GRNRYIIDTG
-1570 RNYMVVNEKE
+1570 KNYMVLNQKE
-1580 YQELLAQFNNNEQRL
+1580 YQDLLTEFNNNEQRL

-1610 NNAVGRDALLGPQ
+1610 NNAVGRDALLGPRE
-1623 QMPIDADEYKDA
+1623 MPIDADEYKDA
-1635 VVSVHDGNGAIDQIP
+1635 VVAVHDGNGAIDQIP
-1650 DPLFAAVL
+1650 DPLFAAVV
-1658 FDENLT
+1658 FDENLE
-1664 SSAGSQ
+1664 SSPGNA
-1670 LLNDDG
+1670 LLNNDG
-1676 SQATFEDIFS
+1676 SEATFEDIFS
-1686 GRMNPGFKAEFENKR
+1686 GRMQPGWGAEFENKR

-1706 VKEAGDSYGG
+1706 FKESGDSYGG

-1725 KQTGEIWYVKS
+1725 KQTGEIWFVKS

-1791 DQWESPN
+1791 DQWDAPN
-1798 GEALTWQDANDGGGI
+1798 GEALTWRDSNDAGGI
-1813 QGRSVSLEDM
+1813 QGRSVSLEDV

-1842 FKIATDSNGV
+1842 FKVATDSNGV

-1887 IAANRESLDLQGYRN
+1887 IAAKREALDLNGYRN
-1902 GTGNI
+1902 SIGNI
-1907 LLQSLPSTFIDR
+1907 LLQSLPGTFTDR

-1932 QVKYS
+1932 QIKYA
-1937 IETMRESIQQILDEQ
+1937 IETMRENIDKILDEQ
-1952 RLKDKGI
+1952 RLDGKGI
-1959 SLSSTELAHLKAMKL
+1959 KLNPTEIAHLKAMKL

-1987 DAFLEVFNITGSTP
+1987 DAFLEVFGLNSSGSTP

-2007 MSPIRRPKR
+2007 MSPIRRPR
-2016 FTSNPG
+2016 G
-2022 STFSGGL
+2022 VV

>member
-1 MSKIVLIKDAI
+1 MSKIVLIKDSI
-12 KDEPYALVSYDFMEV
+12 KDEPYALVSYDSMEV
-27 KAFALTDDAE
+27 KTFALTEDAE

-47 TTIDEI
+47 KTIDDI

-68 ATEIELDGIKQFTTS
+68 ATEVELDGIKQFTTS
-83 ERFIQIKSAISESKL
+83 ERFIQIKSEIVESKL
-98 EMVGTFSRQS
+98 EMVGAFSRQS

-129 LTSFSAQSRQAI
+129 LTSFNAKSRQAI
-141 IEYKALSYR
+141 IEYKALTFR

-163 GARALWDPSLG
+163 GARALWDPNLG

-194 FGRGCGGGVLRR
+194 FGRGCGGGILRR

-211 VDAGR
+211 ADAGR

-239 KPGGGRAQRA
+239 KPRAGRAQRA

-254 DALER
+254 NALER
-259 GAQRLVG
+259 GAGRLVG
-266 DFKPGDGRARRRGIS
+266 DYKPGDGRARRRGIS
-281 APDIAPERKKEID
+281 APDINPERKKEID
-294 DRLMAIQAELDDL
+294 DRLMAVRAELDDL
-307 VDQPPTGDI
+307 VDQPPTPDI
-316 EKRITE
+316 QKRITE
-322 LTNENKKLRRERD
+322 LTDENKKLRRERD
-335 GAMPKRIS
+335 GAMPKRVS
-343 AVKPAPSKRRVV
+343 AVTPAPSKRRVV

-361 NERVQGK
+361 EGRVQGA

-419 DEALINA
+419 DEALANA
-426 LKMNSPKAT
+426 LKMNLPKAV

-452 EVLQEMLNRGIDVPE
+452 EVLQEMLNRGLDIPE

-519 TRRKRAADALE
+519 SRRKRAADALE
-530 RGAKRIL
+530 RGAQRIL
-537 DGKKK
+537 GGNKK
-542 PKKQDNRK
+542 PK
-550 KPQPNGGLNLPGGG
+550 
-564 RGIIDP
+564 RGY
-570 RDTEGLP
+570 EP
-577 KPGMGGMRKPG
+577 KPEKRLTGMGGMRKPG
-588 EGKLSLDELQDLID
+588 EGQITPEELQDLID
-602 SNAGITGLSELRKQ
+602 SNLGITGLSELRKQ
-616 FKDFDDAQI
+616 FKDYDDAQI
-625 DDFLDRFV
+625 DDFLSRFV
-633 KAREKLDN
+633 KAREKMDN
-641 DDPNGLKLDKWIIN
+641 DDPERLKLDKWIIN

-691 ITPIRRPRPKK
+691 FTPIRRPRPKK

-738 RLGLNGNEPL
+738 RLGLKSNEPL

-829 APSAKKRDG
+829 TPSAEKRDG
-838 LNDNEKNRLKELDGP
+838 LNTAEKKRLKELDGP

-865 ERLAKANNES
+865 ERLAKSNNES

-922 SKIDVSESARVK
+922 SKIDVSESSRVK

-941 GIDALESLGGSIP
+941 GIDAPESLGGSVP
-954 DDRSRRNVRNRFP
+954 DERSRRNVRNRFP
-967 NNGLPDKAFW
+967 NNGLPEKAFW

-982 KPRTGGDDADKHER
+982 KARTGGDDADKHER

-1008 NARGRFVNGQ
+1008 NARGRFVNQQ
-1018 LEQERAEKAKPRFSK
+1018 LEQERADAAKPRFSK
-1033 TPESVIPKSS
+1033 TPASVIPESK
-1043 RRKTSTFNFGKVEV
+1043 RRETSTYSFGKLQV

-1067 WKDKDG
+1067 WRDKDG
-1073 FIIPD
+1073 FVIPD

-1113 IDDLLV
+1113 IDDLLI

-1132 LQNLIEDRR
+1132 LQNLIDDRR

-1179 SPIKNEGLDSLPKAS
+1179 SPMKNEGLDSLPKAS
-1194 IKRRYSS
+1194 VKRRDLS
-1201 LIKLPEFKKEKEVFI
+1201 LIKLPEFKNEKEVFV

-1240 MIEGI
+1240 MIEG
-1245 LNEIDGHNRMLADPA
+1245 LANEIDAWNRMLADPA
-1260 MPEEDRI
+1260 LSQNDRV
-1267 KILARRAAAEEK
+1267 KILARRAAAVEK
-1279 VDKFNQDLQ
+1279 IDKFNQDLQ

-1300 ENAARLGIPRL
+1300 ENAKRLGIPRF
-1311 SEGNIPD
+1311 SEGNATL
-1318 SVDARRRAI
+1318 SGSAKARLAI
-1327 IGNNYEIRLLDNIN
+1327 LGNNYQIRLADGVGFDDAKKRAEQL
-1341 LERAKERAAELAK
+1341 AKER
-1354 EKNDGEGIYVTQ
+1354 NDDQGIYIAK
-1366 DKKSGKFFLLTRA
+1366 DKKSGKLFLLSRGD
-1379 NFEEAV
+1379 FEEAV
-1385 KNDAFSENYVVD
+1385 KNDAFSENYIID
-1397 AVVYAAKTPAPPKP
+1397 DVVYATKTPAPPKP

-1434 DFNANDKDNAIKAA
+1434 DFDADDKDNAIKAA
-1448 RKYAVE
+1448 KKYAVE

-1459 VVVQRLIDGKQFVLD
+1459 VVVQRISDGKQFVLD
-1474 ARDWNDFVNSP
+1474 HRDYIDFVNSP
-1485 KVNSDGYIGVGIFGG
+1485 KVNSDDFFGVAIYGG
-1500 YGKDTNGM
+1500 YGKGTDGM
-1508 PKLNDSKKR
+1508 PRLNAGKKQ

-1529 VFPVNRM
+1529 VFPKGNRIF
-1536 LGILGDRRGKEN
+1536 GSGDKKAKER

-1560 GRNRYVINTG
+1560 GRNRYVIDTG
-1570 RNYMVVNEKE
+1570 KNYMVVNEKE
-1580 YQELLAQFNNNEQRL
+1580 YQELLAEFNNNEQRL

-1610 NNAVGRDALLGPQ
+1610 NNGVGRDALLGPRE
-1623 QMPIDADEYKDA
+1623 MPIDADEYKDA
-1635 VVSVHDGNGAIDQIP
+1635 VVAVHDGNGAIDQIP
-1650 DPLFAAVL
+1650 DPLFAAVV
-1658 FDENLT
+1658 FDENLE
-1664 SSAGSQ
+1664 SSPGNA
-1670 LLNDDG
+1670 LLNNDG
-1676 SQATFEDIFS
+1676 SEATFEDIFS
-1686 GRMNPGFKAEFENKR
+1686 GRMQPGYGAEFENKR

-1706 VKEAGDSYGG
+1706 FKENGDSYGG

-1725 KQTGEIWYVKS
+1725 KETGEIWYVKS

-1776 EKNGRQVRWT
+1776 QQNGRQVRWT

-1791 DQWESPN
+1791 DQWDAPN
-1798 GEALTWQDANDGGGI
+1798 GEALTWKDAGDAGGI
-1813 QGRSVSLEDM
+1813 DGANVSLEDM
-1823 AAVLV
+1823 AGVLV

-1833 DNQDRHGGN
+1833 DNQDRHQGN
-1842 FKIATDSNGV
+1842 FKVATDSNGV

-1873 LSHDDEVTPMGLNE
+1873 LSHDDEVTPMGLSE
-1887 IAANRESLDLQGYRN
+1887 IASKREALDLEGYRN

-1907 LLQSLPSTFIDR
+1907 LMDSLPSSFVNR
-1919 LRQSQFDRDEFNL
+1919 LRQSQFARDEFNL
-1932 QVKYS
+1932 QVKYA
-1937 IETMRESIQQILDEQ
+1937 IETMRENIDKILDEQ
-1952 RLKDKGI
+1952 RLDGKGI
-1959 SLSSTELAHLKAMKL
+1959 KLNPTEIAHLKAMKL

-1987 DAFLEVFNITGSTP
+1987 DAFLEVFGVTGSVP

-2007 MSPIRRPKR
+2007 MSPIRRP
-2016 FTSNPG
+2016 
-2022 STFSGGL
+2022 GGVV

>member
-1 MSKIVLIKDAI
+1 MSKIVLIKDSI
-12 KDEPYALVSYDFMEV
+12 KDEPYALVSYDSMEV
-27 KAFALTDDAE
+27 KTFALTEDAE

-47 TTIDEI
+47 KTIDDI

-68 ATEIELDGIKQFTTS
+68 ATEVELDGIKQFTTS
-83 ERFIQIKSAISESKL
+83 ERFIQIKSEIVESKL
-98 EMVGTFSRQS
+98 EMVGAFSRQS

-129 LTSFSAQSRQAI
+129 LTSFNAKSRQAI
-141 IEYKALSYR
+141 IEYKALTFR

-163 GARALWDPSLG
+163 GARALWDPNLG

-180 CPTGSQFGGYITDR
+180 CPTGSQFGGFITDR
-194 FGRGCGGGVLRR
+194 FGRGCGGGILRR

-211 VDAGR
+211 ADAGR
-216 GIDKLGEARGARRLG
+216 GIDKLGEARDARRLG
-231 RAADKLNN
+231 SAADKLNN
-239 KPGGGRAQRA
+239 KPREGRAQRA

-254 DALER
+254 NALER
-259 GAQRLVG
+259 GAQGLVG
-266 DFKPGDGRARRRGIS
+266 DYKPGDAVSRRRGVS
-281 APDIAPERKKEID
+281 APDITPERKKEID
-294 DRLMAIQAELDDL
+294 DRLMAVRAELDDL
-307 VDQPPTGDI
+307 VDQPPTPDI
-316 EKRITE
+316 QKRITE
-322 LTNENKKLRRERD
+322 LTDENKKLRRERD
-335 GAMPKRIS
+335 GAMPKRVS
-343 AVKPAPSKRRVV
+343 AVTPAPSKRRVV

-361 NERVQGK
+361 EGRVQGA

-380 QGVLDRAAQRL
+380 QGVLDRASQRL

-419 DEALINA
+419 DEALANA
-426 LKMNSPKAT
+426 LKMNSPKAV

-452 EVLQEMLNRGIDVPE
+452 EVLQEMLNRGLDIPE

-519 TRRKRAADALE
+519 SRRKRAADALE
-530 RGAKRIL
+530 RGAQRIL
-537 DGKKK
+537 GGNKK
-542 PKKQDNRK
+542 PK
-550 KPQPNGGLNLPGGG
+550 
-564 RGIIDP
+564 RGY
-570 RDTEGLP
+570 EP
-577 KPGMGGMRKPG
+577 KPEKRLTGMGGMRKPG
-588 EGKLSLDELQDLID
+588 EGQITPEELQDLID
-602 SNAGITGLSELRKQ
+602 SNLGITGLSELRKQ
-616 FKDFDDAQI
+616 FKDYDDAQI
-625 DDFLDRFV
+625 DDFLSRFV
-633 KAREKLDN
+633 KAREKMDN
-641 DDPNGLKLDKWIIN
+641 DDPERLKLDKWIIN

-691 ITPIRRPRPKK
+691 FTPIRRPRPKK

-738 RLGLNGNEPL
+738 RLGLKSNEPL

-786 NDLENG
+786 NDIENG

-829 APSAKKRDG
+829 TPSAEKRDG
-838 LNDNEKNRLKELDGP
+838 LNTAEKKRLKELDGP

-865 ERLAKANNES
+865 ERLAKSNNES

-922 SKIDVSESARVK
+922 SKIDVSESSRVK

-941 GIDALESLGGSIP
+941 GIDAPESLGGSVP
-954 DDRSRRNVRNRFP
+954 DERSRRNVRNRFP
-967 NNGLPDKAFW
+967 NNGLPEKAFW

-982 KPRTGGDDADKHER
+982 KARTGGDDADKHER

-1008 NARGRFVNGQ
+1008 NARGRFVNQQ
-1018 LEQERAEKAKPRFSK
+1018 LEQERADAAKPRFSK
-1033 TPESVIPKSS
+1033 TPASVIPQSK
-1043 RRKTSTFNFGKVEV
+1043 RRETSTYSFGKLQV

-1067 WKDKDG
+1067 WRDKDG
-1073 FIIPD
+1073 FVIPD

-1113 IDDLLV
+1113 IDDLLI

-1132 LQNLIEDRR
+1132 LQNLIDDRR

-1179 SPIKNEGLDSLPKAS
+1179 SPMKNEGLDSLPKAS
-1194 IKRRYSS
+1194 VKRRDLS
-1201 LIKLPEFKKEKEVFI
+1201 LIKLPEFKNEKEVFV

-1240 MIEGI
+1240 MIEG
-1245 LNEIDGHNRMLADPA
+1245 LANEIDAWNRMLADPA
-1260 MPEEDRI
+1260 LSQNDRV
-1267 KILARRAAAEEK
+1267 KILARRAAAVEK
-1279 VDKFNQDLQ
+1279 IDKFNQDLQ

-1300 ENAARLGIPRL
+1300 ENAKRLGIPRF
-1311 SEGNIPD
+1311 SEGNATL
-1318 SVDARRRAI
+1318 SGSAKARLAI
-1327 IGNNYEIRLLDNIN
+1327 LGNNYQIRLADGVGFDDAKKRAEQL
-1341 LERAKERAAELAK
+1341 AKER
-1354 EKNDGEGIYVTQ
+1354 NDDEGIYIAK
-1366 DKKSGKFFLLTRA
+1366 DKKSGKLFLLSRGD
-1379 NFEEAV
+1379 FEEAV
-1385 KNDAFSENYVVD
+1385 KNDAFSENYIID
-1397 AVVYAAKTPAPPKP
+1397 DVVYATKTPAPPKP

-1434 DFNANDKDNAIKAA
+1434 DFDADDKDNAIKAA
-1448 RKYAVE
+1448 KKYAVE

-1459 VVVQRLIDGKQFVLD
+1459 VVVQRISDGKQFVLD
-1474 ARDWNDFVNSP
+1474 HRDYIDFVNSP
-1485 KVNSDGYIGVGIFGG
+1485 KVNSDDFFGVAIYGG
-1500 YGKDTNGM
+1500 YGKGTDGM
-1508 PKLNDSKKR
+1508 PRLNAGKKQ

-1529 VFPVNRM
+1529 VFPKGNRIF
-1536 LGILGDRRGKEN
+1536 GSGDKKAKER

-1560 GRNRYVINTG
+1560 GRNRYVIDTG
-1570 RNYMVVNEKE
+1570 KNYMVVNEKE
-1580 YQELLAQFNNNEQRL
+1580 YQELLAEFNNNEQRL

-1610 NNAVGRDALLGPQ
+1610 NNGVGRDALLGPRE
-1623 QMPIDADEYKDA
+1623 MPIDADEYKDA
-1635 VVSVHDGNGAIDQIP
+1635 VVAVHDGNGAIDQIP
-1650 DPLFAAVL
+1650 DPLFAAVV
-1658 FDENLT
+1658 FDENLE
-1664 SSAGSQ
+1664 SSPGNA
-1670 LLNDDG
+1670 LLNNDG
-1676 SQATFEDIFS
+1676 SEATFEDIFS
-1686 GRMNPGFKAEFENKR
+1686 GRMQPGYGAEFENKR

-1706 VKEAGDSYGG
+1706 FKDAGDSYGG

-1725 KQTGEIWYVKS
+1725 KETGEIWYVKS

-1776 EKNGRQVRWT
+1776 QQNGRQVRWT

-1791 DQWESPN
+1791 DQWDAPN
-1798 GEALTWQDANDGGGI
+1798 SEALTWEDAGDAGGI
-1813 QGRSVSLEDM
+1813 DGANVSLEDM
-1823 AAVLV
+1823 AGVLV

-1833 DNQDRHGGN
+1833 DNQDRHQGN
-1842 FKIATDSNGV
+1842 FKVATDSNGV

-1887 IAANRESLDLQGYRN
+1887 IASKREALDLEGYRN

-1907 LLQSLPSTFIDR
+1907 LMDSLPSSFVNR
-1919 LRQSQFDRDEFNL
+1919 LRQSQFARDEFNL
-1932 QVKYS
+1932 QVKYA
-1937 IETMRESIQQILDEQ
+1937 IETMRENIDKILDEQ
-1952 RLKDKGI
+1952 RLDGKGI
-1959 SLSSTELAHLKAMKL
+1959 KLNPTEIAHLKAMKL

-1987 DAFLEVFNITGSTP
+1987 DAFLEVFGVTGSVP

-2016 FTSNPG
+2016 ISLETPI
-2022 STFSGGL
+2022 GL

>member
-1 MSKIVLIKDAI
+1 MSKIVLIKDSI
-12 KDEPYALVSYDFMEV
+12 KDEPYALVSYDSMEV
-27 KAFALTDDAE
+27 KTFALTEDAE

-47 TTIDEI
+47 KTIDDI

-68 ATEIELDGIKQFTTS
+68 ATEVELDGIKQFTTS
-83 ERFIQIKSAISESKL
+83 ERFIQIKSEIVESKL
-98 EMVGTFSRQS
+98 EMVGAFSRQS

-129 LTSFSAQSRQAI
+129 LTSFNAKSRQAI
-141 IEYKALSYR
+141 IEYKALTFR

-163 GARALWDPSLG
+163 GARALWDPNLG

-180 CPTGSQFGGYITDR
+180 CPTGSQFGGFITDR
-194 FGRGCGGGVLRR
+194 FGRGCGGGILRR

-211 VDAGR
+211 ADAGR

-239 KPGGGRAQRA
+239 KPREGRAQRA

-254 DALER
+254 NALER
-259 GAQRLVG
+259 GAGRLVG
-266 DFKPGDGRARRRGIS
+266 DYKPGDAVSRRRGVS
-281 APDIAPERKKEID
+281 APDITPERKKEID
-294 DRLMAIQAELDDL
+294 DRLMAVRAELDDL
-307 VDQPPTGDI
+307 VDQPPTPDI
-316 EKRITE
+316 QKRITE
-322 LTNENKKLRRERD
+322 LTDENKKLRRERD
-335 GAMPKRIS
+335 GAMPKRVS
-343 AVKPAPSKRRVV
+343 AVTPAPSKRRVV

-361 NERVQGK
+361 EGRVQGA

-380 QGVLDRAAQRL
+380 QGVLDRASQRL

-419 DEALINA
+419 DEALANA
-426 LKMNSPKAT
+426 LKMNSPKAV

-452 EVLQEMLNRGIDVPE
+452 EVLQEMLNRGLDIPE

-507 LAGDKNKKRRDR
+507 LAVDKNKKRRDR
-519 TRRKRAADALE
+519 SRRKRAADALE
-530 RGAKRIL
+530 RGAQRIL
-537 DGKKK
+537 GGNKK
-542 PKKQDNRK
+542 PK
-550 KPQPNGGLNLPGGG
+550 
-564 RGIIDP
+564 RGY
-570 RDTEGLP
+570 EP
-577 KPGMGGMRKPG
+577 KPEKRLTGMGGMRKPG
-588 EGKLSLDELQDLID
+588 EGQITPEELQDLID
-602 SNAGITGLSELRKQ
+602 SNLGITGLSELRKQ
-616 FKDFDDAQI
+616 FKDYDDAQI
-625 DDFLDRFV
+625 DDFLSRFV
-633 KAREKLDN
+633 KAREKMDN
-641 DDPNGLKLDKWIIN
+641 DDPERLKLDKWIIN

-691 ITPIRRPRPKK
+691 FTPIRRPRPKK

-738 RLGLNGNEPL
+738 RLGLKSNEPL

-829 APSAKKRDG
+829 TPSAEKRDG
-838 LNDNEKNRLKELDGP
+838 LNTAEKKRLKELDGP

-865 ERLAKANNES
+865 ERLAKSNNES

-922 SKIDVSESARVK
+922 SKIDVSESSRVK

-941 GIDALESLGGSIP
+941 GIDAPESLGGSVP
-954 DDRSRRNVRNRFP
+954 DERSRRNVRNRFP
-967 NNGLPDKAFW
+967 NNGLPEKAFW

-982 KPRTGGDDADKHER
+982 KARTGGDDADKHER

-1008 NARGRFVNGQ
+1008 NARGRFVNQQ
-1018 LEQERAEKAKPRFSK
+1018 LEQERADAAKPRFSK
-1033 TPESVIPKSS
+1033 TPASVIPQSK
-1043 RRKTSTFNFGKVEV
+1043 RRETSTYSFGKLQV

-1067 WKDKDG
+1067 WRDKDG
-1073 FIIPD
+1073 FVIPD

-1113 IDDLLV
+1113 IDDLLI

-1132 LQNLIEDRR
+1132 LQNLIDDRR

-1179 SPIKNEGLDSLPKAS
+1179 SPMKNEGLDSLPKAS
-1194 IKRRYSS
+1194 VKRRDLS
-1201 LIKLPEFKKEKEVFI
+1201 LIKLPEFKNEKEVFV

-1240 MIEGI
+1240 MIEG
-1245 LNEIDGHNRMLADPA
+1245 LANEIDAWNRMLADPA
-1260 MPEEDRI
+1260 LSQNDRV
-1267 KILARRAAAEEK
+1267 KILARRAAAVEK
-1279 VDKFNQDLQ
+1279 IDKFNQDLQ

-1300 ENAARLGIPRL
+1300 ENAKRLGIPRF
-1311 SEGNIPD
+1311 SEGNATL
-1318 SVDARRRAI
+1318 SGSAKARLAI
-1327 IGNNYEIRLLDNIN
+1327 LGNNYQIRLADGVGFDDAKKRAEQL
-1341 LERAKERAAELAK
+1341 AKER
-1354 EKNDGEGIYVTQ
+1354 NDGEGIYIAK
-1366 DKKSGKFFLLTRA
+1366 DKKSGKLFLLSRGD
-1379 NFEEAV
+1379 FEEAV
-1385 KNDAFSENYVVD
+1385 KNDAFSENYIID
-1397 AVVYAAKTPAPPKP
+1397 DVVYATKTPAPPKP

-1434 DFNANDKDNAIKAA
+1434 DFDADDKDNAIKAA
-1448 RKYAVE
+1448 KKYAVE

-1459 VVVQRLIDGKQFVLD
+1459 VVVQRISDGKQFVLD
-1474 ARDWNDFVNSP
+1474 HRDYIDFVNSP
-1485 KVNSDGYIGVGIFGG
+1485 KVNSDDFFGVAIYGG
-1500 YGKDTNGM
+1500 NGKGTDGM
-1508 PKLNDSKKR
+1508 PRLNAGKKQ

-1529 VFPVNRM
+1529 VFPKGNRIF
-1536 LGILGDRRGKEN
+1536 GSGDKKAKER

-1560 GRNRYVINTG
+1560 GRNRYVIDTG
-1570 RNYMVVNEKE
+1570 KNYMVVNEKE
-1580 YQELLAQFNNNEQRL
+1580 YQELLAEFNNNEQRL

-1610 NNAVGRDALLGPQ
+1610 NNGVGRDALLGPRE
-1623 QMPIDADEYKDA
+1623 MPIDADEYKDA
-1635 VVSVHDGNGAIDQIP
+1635 VVAVHDGNGAIDQIP
-1650 DPLFAAVL
+1650 DPLFAAVV
-1658 FDENLT
+1658 FDENLE
-1664 SSAGSQ
+1664 SSPGNA
-1670 LLNDDG
+1670 LLNNDG
-1676 SQATFEDIFS
+1676 SEATFEDIFS
-1686 GRMNPGFKAEFENKR
+1686 GRMQPGYGAEFENKR

-1706 VKEAGDSYGG
+1706 FKDAGDSYGG

-1725 KQTGEIWYVKS
+1725 KETGEIWYVKS

-1776 EKNGRQVRWT
+1776 QQNGRQVRWT

-1791 DQWESPN
+1791 DQWDAPN
-1798 GEALTWQDANDGGGI
+1798 SEALTWEDAGDAGGI
-1813 QGRSVSLEDM
+1813 DGANVSLEDM
-1823 AAVLV
+1823 AGVLV

-1833 DNQDRHGGN
+1833 DNQDRHQGN
-1842 FKIATDSNGV
+1842 FKVATDSNGV

-1887 IAANRESLDLQGYRN
+1887 IASKREALDLEGYRN

-1907 LLQSLPSTFIDR
+1907 LMDSLPSSFVNR
-1919 LRQSQFDRDEFNL
+1919 LRQSQFARDEFNL
-1932 QVKYS
+1932 QVKYA
-1937 IETMRESIQQILDEQ
+1937 IETMRENIDKILDEQ
-1952 RLKDKGI
+1952 RLDGKGI
-1959 SLSSTELAHLKAMKL
+1959 KLNPTEIAHLKAMKL

-1987 DAFLEVFNITGSTP
+1987 DAFLEVFGVTGSVP

-2016 FTSNPG
+2016 ISLETPI
-2022 STFSGGL
+2022 GL